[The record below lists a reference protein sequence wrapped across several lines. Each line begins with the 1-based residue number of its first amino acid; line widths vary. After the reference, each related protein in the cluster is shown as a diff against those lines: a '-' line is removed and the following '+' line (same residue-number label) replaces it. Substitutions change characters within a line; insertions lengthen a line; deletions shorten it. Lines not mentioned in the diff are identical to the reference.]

1 MKKSLADLMRKSHLN
16 LESGDTL
23 IEVKATLSTDK
34 EEQVIALPTAARP
47 DSIEATIESDTLEE
61 GATVDDAVRVIRST
75 GENGEDVVRAVIV
88 TRPIDGSLR
97 IRFTPSNGGVTM
109 EDGNDVQPFVLIAVP
124 TAPGEEPKN
133 PYPANAPTETP
144 APKVTNDPTV
154 SADRDNLK
162 NKIQDAA
169 NAIDPTNPAQVEQAT
184 QPADIT
190 EGVKGNV
197 VEPEKTEPVVETTP
211 TPTETTEE
219 PIKVTVI
226 KRVVEKVEKV
236 EDNVAAEQA
245 AVDAN
250 DGNTGE
256 QKAEAVAQETEL
268 QGDVE
273 AEPAADAAEGD
284 EANVDDAAAE
294 TNTDT
299 DADAG
304 DENATADEGAEGGDE
319 NTDDEDKD
327 ENDENEDLKQE
338 SYEIHQE
345 LEARG
350 VLDVPVVE
358 QRASVI
364 LGEGETEVTVIETEQ
379 PYIPG
384 TMVVRRIDGDKSVI
398 VRRTRYAER
407 FNADGQGEAIAIVD
421 PTLQGELK
429 MEFRPAEGP
438 MESFEI
444 RPEIKDEYIMESY
457 KQLDLALN
465 SDLNLEDGDKKPGR
479 IKQMLKTI
487 YEAVVKFFRGIV
499 ERLKKLFG
507 VNKKKIKE
515 EADKLTKEQRTTPVV
530 KLLPPPTSDSGNT
543 DTQSKVV
550 DIRWNKLDTY
560 LATDK
565 DALVKILDA
574 IDDADQIAKSIDKF
588 VKAMKDASIQN
599 GVELPRDVVHVKAFA
614 GIKAFG
620 NTASEAN
627 EAIKDWRDQLRDY
640 QNESENLPSDISAE
654 KLVANCETFM
664 DEKRLAKVS
673 ALAETAEKALRELNK
688 SGDTWM
694 GANIQDAVKDIR
706 ELLNFATT
714 ATTVYGFIAK
724 ELGDISIRVMV
735 AISAA
740 DNGDLKQEE
749 YQDVA
754 GENDPVVT
762 IETLEDDAGVR
773 AVAEADVVDDP
784 AVVEFVE
791 RAEEAQRN
799 LAIGRHA
806 VSAVEGI
813 LVAAREIGPDNFQG
827 NVEATEIAMEG
838 FMDTVKSAVN
848 RIGNW
853 IETNHRYYTAATA
866 PWDKLFAETQQALAK
881 ARRGNPA
888 AERIILKRFIRHLT
902 IGGEPIT
909 DVKKLIA
916 ALGEIKM
923 LGNMTRELIVA
934 IDRELSEV
942 RKSNQSET
950 SAGSVVGL
958 KRIPIQKWDKLMVAT
973 VQPWKDSDRKG
984 VGSKAYLGETHIV
997 KMSATYATTRNNP
1010 NEEAAKLM
1018 QWIYTG
1024 INRQFTVSDDLTS
1037 EELPVATIS
1046 ELEAVLRA
1054 AREAHE
1060 AWLIADNAMQTL
1072 RSIDKFLDDELNV
1085 ENDVNNVVNYGIV
1098 LGLEDWLF
1106 HPALTLWQQF
1116 NKPMQA
1122 VLFLIKAHC
1131 GAYK

>member
-16 LESGDTL
+16 LESGDTP

-75 GENGEDVVRAVIV
+75 DENGEDVVRAVIV

-154 SADRDNLK
+154 NADRDNLK

-169 NAIDPTNPAQVEQAT
+169 NAIDPTNPAQIEQAA
-184 QPADIT
+184 QPAETT

-197 VEPEKTEPVVETTP
+197 VEPEKAEPVAETAAAVAEVTP
-211 TPTETTEE
+211 ETKTTEE

-236 EDNVAAEQA
+236 EDTVADEQPV
-245 AVDAN
+245 VDAN

-268 QGDVE
+268 QGDVDVDNTDE
-273 AEPAADAAEGD
+273 TPTEDSTTEPATE
-284 EANVDDAAAE
+284 EA
-294 TNTDT
+294 TNTDG
-299 DADAG
+299 DADAT
-304 DENATADEGAEGGDE
+304 DTKTTEGDE
-319 NTDDEDKD
+319 NTEGDDDEDD
-327 ENDENEDLKQE
+327 ENEEDEDLKQE
-338 SYEIHQE
+338 SFEIHQE

-364 LGEGETEVTVIETEQ
+364 LGEGETDVTVIETEQ

-384 TMVVRRIDGDKSVI
+384 TMVVRRLDGDKSVI

-457 KQLDLALN
+457 KQLDVALN
-465 SDLNLEDGDKKPGR
+465 SDLNLEDGEKQPGR
-479 IKQMLKTI
+479 FKQILKSV
-487 YEAVVKFFRGIV
+487 YEAVAKFLKALV
-499 ERLKKLFG
+499 ARLKNLFG
-507 VNKKKIKE
+507 VNKKKIE
-515 EADKLTKEQRTTPVV
+515 EKANKLTKEQRTTPVT
-530 KLLPPPTSDSGNT
+530 KLLPPPSDT
-543 DTQSKVV
+543 KDVAKVDV
-550 DIRWNKLDTY
+550 EWNKLDTL
-560 LATDK
+560 LANDAKSVDK
-565 DALVKILDA
+565 IVNAVKDSKRIAEASRKFFDQLKDLKEGESPNA
-574 IDDADQIAKSIDKF
+574 DADMLTATT
-588 VKAMKDASIQN
+588 MP
-599 GVELPRDVVHVKAFA
+599 GVA
-614 GIKAFG
+614 AFG
-620 NTASEAN
+620 HTASAALDGIN
-627 EAIKDWRDQLRDY
+627 KFRDEL
-640 QNESENLPSDISAE
+640 SEMKQQGDKTPPNINADMLVEVSKKLFEDDLLKSVSNLQ
-654 KLVANCETFM
+654 
-664 DEKRLAKVS
+664 
-673 ALAETAEKALRELNK
+673 ETAEQLIRDIDK
-688 SGDTWM
+688 SGNDYDV
-694 GANIQDAVKDIR
+694 GYIVKR
-706 ELLNFATT
+706 TRTLMNFAKT
-714 ATTVYGFIAK
+714 ACVVYGFASK
-724 ELGDISIRVMV
+724 ELGEVTVRVLNAV
-735 AISAA
+735 AKT
-740 DNGDLKQEE
+740 GDLKQEE

-762 IETLEDDAGVR
+762 IETLEGDAGTRV
-773 AVAEADVVDDP
+773 VAEAEIVDDP

-902 IGGEPIT
+902 IGGEPVT

-934 IDRELSEV
+934 IDRELSDV

-997 KMSATYATTRNNP
+997 KVSATYATTRNNP

-1072 RSIDKFLDDELNV
+1072 RSIDKFLDSELNI
-1085 ENDVNNVVNYGIV
+1085 ENDVNNVINYGIV

>member
-16 LESGDTL
+16 LESGDTP

-364 LGEGETEVTVIETEQ
+364 LGEGETDVTVIETEQ

-384 TMVVRRIDGDKSVI
+384 TMVVRRLDGDKSVI

-457 KQLDLALN
+457 KQLDVALN
-465 SDLNLEDGDKKPGR
+465 SDLNLEDGEKQPGR
-479 IKQMLKTI
+479 FKQILKSV
-487 YEAVVKFFRGIV
+487 YEAVAKFLKALV
-499 ERLKKLFG
+499 ARLKNLFG
-507 VNKKKIKE
+507 VTKKKIE
-515 EADKLTKEQRTTPVV
+515 EKARKLTNKERTTPV
-530 KLLPPPTSDSGNT
+530 LNQLSPTEYA
-543 DTQSKVV
+543 SK
-550 DIRWNKLDTY
+550 INIEWNKLDTY
-560 LATDK
+560 LVTNKNAVTK
-565 DALVKILDA
+565 LVTT
-574 IDDADQIAKSIDKF
+574 IDRADGVAKAIDKF
-588 VKAMKDASIQN
+588 IKMTSNTSGTSD
-599 GVELPRDVVHVKAFA
+599 VEIPRDF
-614 GIKAFG
+614 ITSSF
-620 NTASEAN
+620 TAITDYGQTVSEACA
-627 EAIKDWRDQLRDY
+627 AIKDWRDTLRAY
-640 QNESENLPSDISAE
+640 KEENENFPHEITVE
-654 KLVANCETFM
+654 KLILACEACEDNRYLT
-664 DEKRLAKVS
+664 KVS
-673 ALAETAEKALRELNK
+673 TIADSAEKALRELNRR
-688 SGDTWM
+688 
-694 GANIQDAVKDIR
+694 ADIWVGENSQEIIAEMR
-706 ELLNFATT
+706 GMLEFVTT
-714 ATTVYGFIAK
+714 ATTIYGFVTQ
-724 ELGDISIRVMV
+724 ELGAVTIRVIN
-735 AISAA
+735 AITAA
-740 DNGDLKQEE
+740 KTGDLKQEE

-762 IETLEDDAGVR
+762 IETLEGDAGTRV
-773 AVAEADVVDDP
+773 VAEAEIVDDP

-934 IDRELSEV
+934 IDRELSDV

-997 KMSATYATTRNNP
+997 KVSATYATTRNNP

-1072 RSIDKFLDDELNV
+1072 RSIDKFLDSELNV

>member
-16 LESGDTL
+16 LESGDTP

-75 GENGEDVVRAVIV
+75 DENGEDVVRAVIV
-88 TRPIDGSLR
+88 TRPIDSSLR

-169 NAIDPTNPAQVEQAT
+169 NAIDPTNPAQIEQAA
-184 QPADIT
+184 QPAETT

-197 VEPEKTEPVVETTP
+197 VEPEKAEPVAETAAAAAEVTP
-211 TPTETTEE
+211 ETKTTEE

-236 EDNVAAEQA
+236 EDTVADEQPV
-245 AVDAN
+245 VDAN

-268 QGDVE
+268 QGDVDVDNTDE
-273 AEPAADAAEGD
+273 TPTEDSTTEPASE
-284 EANVDDAAAE
+284 EPAN
-294 TNTDT
+294 T

-304 DENATADEGAEGGDE
+304 ATDDTTTKGDE
-319 NTDDEDKD
+319 NTEGDDDEDD
-327 ENDENEDLKQE
+327 ENEEDEDLKQE
-338 SYEIHQE
+338 SFEIHQE

-364 LGEGETEVTVIETEQ
+364 LGEGEADVTVIETEQ

-384 TMVVRRIDGDKSVI
+384 TMVVRRLDGDKSVI

-457 KQLDLALN
+457 KQLDVALN
-465 SDLNLEDGDKKPGR
+465 SDLNLEDGEKQPGR
-479 IKQMLKTI
+479 FKQILKSV
-487 YEAVVKFFRGIV
+487 YEAVAKFLKALV
-499 ERLKKLFG
+499 ARLKNLFG
-507 VNKKKIKE
+507 VNKKKIE
-515 EADKLTKEQRTTPVV
+515 EKANKLTKEQRTTPVT
-530 KLLPPPTSDSGNT
+530 KLLPPPSDT
-543 DTQSKVV
+543 KDAAKVDV
-550 DIRWNKLDTY
+550 EWNKLDTL
-560 LATDK
+560 LANDAKSVDK
-565 DALVKILDA
+565 IVNAVKDSKRIAEASRKFFDQLKDLKEGESPNA
-574 IDDADQIAKSIDKF
+574 DADMLTATT
-588 VKAMKDASIQN
+588 MP
-599 GVELPRDVVHVKAFA
+599 GVA
-614 GIKAFG
+614 AFG
-620 NTASEAN
+620 HTASAALDGIN
-627 EAIKDWRDQLRDY
+627 KFRDEL
-640 QNESENLPSDISAE
+640 SEMKQQGDKTPPNINADMLVEVSK
-654 KLVANCETFM
+654 KLFE
-664 DEKRLAKVS
+664 DDLLKSVS
-673 ALAETAEKALRELNK
+673 ILQETAEQLIRDIDK
-688 SGDTWM
+688 SGNDYDV
-694 GANIQDAVKDIR
+694 GYIVKR
-706 ELLNFATT
+706 TRTLMNFAKT
-714 ATTVYGFIAK
+714 ACVVYGFASK
-724 ELGDISIRVMV
+724 ELGDVTVRILTAV
-735 AISAA
+735 AAA

-762 IETLEDDAGVR
+762 IETLEGDAGTRV
-773 AVAEADVVDDP
+773 VAEAEIVDDP

-838 FMDTVKSAVN
+838 FMDTVKNAVN

-902 IGGEPIT
+902 IGGEPVT

-934 IDRELSEV
+934 IDRELSDV

-997 KMSATYATTRNNP
+997 KVSATYATTRNNP

-1072 RSIDKFLDDELNV
+1072 RSIDKFLDSELNV

>member
-16 LESGDTL
+16 LESGDTP

-61 GATVDDAVRVIRST
+61 GTTVDDAVRVIRST
-75 GENGEDVVRAVIV
+75 DENGEDVVRAVIV
-88 TRPIDGSLR
+88 TRPVDGSLR

-169 NAIDPTNPAQVEQAT
+169 NAIDPTNPAQIEQAA
-184 QPADIT
+184 QPAETT

-197 VEPEKTEPVVETTP
+197 VEPEKAEPVAETATAVAEVTP
-211 TPTETTEE
+211 ETKTTEE

-236 EDNVAAEQA
+236 EDTVADEQPV
-245 AVDAN
+245 VDAN

-273 AEPAADAAEGD
+273 VDNADETSTEDSTTEPATEEATDTTATEGD
-284 EANVDDAAAE
+284 
-294 TNTDT
+294 
-299 DADAG
+299 
-304 DENATADEGAEGGDE
+304 
-319 NTDDEDKD
+319 DDEDD
-327 ENDENEDLKQE
+327 ENEEDEDLKQE
-338 SYEIHQE
+338 SFEIHQE

-364 LGEGETEVTVIETEQ
+364 LGEGEADVTVIETEQ

-384 TMVVRRIDGDKSVI
+384 TMVVRRLDGDKSVI

-457 KQLDLALN
+457 KQLDVALN
-465 SDLNLEDGDKKPGR
+465 SDLNLEDGEKQPGR
-479 IKQMLKTI
+479 FKQILKSV
-487 YEAVVKFFRGIV
+487 YEAVAKFLKALV
-499 ERLKKLFG
+499 ARLKNLFG
-507 VNKKKIKE
+507 VNKKKIE
-515 EADKLTKEQRTTPVV
+515 EKVNKLTKEQRTTPVT
-530 KLLPPPTSDSGNT
+530 KLLPPPSDT
-543 DTQSKVV
+543 KDAAKVDV
-550 DIRWNKLDTY
+550 EWNKLDTL
-560 LATDK
+560 LANDAKSVDK
-565 DALVKILDA
+565 IVNAVKDSKRIAEASRKFFDQLKDLKEGESPNA
-574 IDDADQIAKSIDKF
+574 DADMLTATT
-588 VKAMKDASIQN
+588 MP
-599 GVELPRDVVHVKAFA
+599 GVA
-614 GIKAFG
+614 AFG
-620 NTASEAN
+620 HTASAALDGIN
-627 EAIKDWRDQLRDY
+627 KFRDEL
-640 QNESENLPSDISAE
+640 SEMKQQGDKTPPNINADMLVEVSKKLFEDDLLKSVSNLQ
-654 KLVANCETFM
+654 
-664 DEKRLAKVS
+664 
-673 ALAETAEKALRELNK
+673 ETAEQLIRDIDK
-688 SGDTWM
+688 SGNDYDV
-694 GANIQDAVKDIR
+694 GYIVKR
-706 ELLNFATT
+706 TRTLMNFAKT
-714 ATTVYGFIAK
+714 ACVVYGFASK
-724 ELGDISIRVMV
+724 ELGDVTVRILTAV
-735 AISAA
+735 AAA

-762 IETLEDDAGVR
+762 IETLEGDAGTRV
-773 AVAEADVVDDP
+773 VAEAEIVDDP

-902 IGGEPIT
+902 IGGEPVT

-934 IDRELSEV
+934 IDRELSDV

-997 KMSATYATTRNNP
+997 KVSATYATTRNNP

-1072 RSIDKFLDDELNV
+1072 RSIDKFLDSELNV

>member
-16 LESGDTL
+16 LESGDTP

-75 GENGEDVVRAVIV
+75 DENGEDVVRAVIV

-154 SADRDNLK
+154 NADRDNLK

-169 NAIDPTNPAQVEQAT
+169 NAIDPTNPAQIEQAA
-184 QPADIT
+184 QPAETT

-197 VEPEKTEPVVETTP
+197 VEPEKAEPVAETATAAAEVTP
-211 TPTETTEE
+211 ETKTTEE

-236 EDNVAAEQA
+236 EDTVADEQPV
-245 AVDAN
+245 VDAN

-273 AEPAADAAEGD
+273 VDNADETSTEDSTTEPASE
-284 EANVDDAAAE
+284 EPAN
-294 TNTDT
+294 T

-304 DENATADEGAEGGDE
+304 ATDDTTTKGDE
-319 NTDDEDKD
+319 NTEGDDDEDD
-327 ENDENEDLKQE
+327 ENEEDEDLKQE
-338 SYEIHQE
+338 SFEIHQE

-364 LGEGETEVTVIETEQ
+364 LGEGETDVTVIETEQ

-384 TMVVRRIDGDKSVI
+384 TMVVRRLDGDKSVI

-457 KQLDLALN
+457 KQLDIALN
-465 SDLNLEDGDKKPGR
+465 SDLNLEDGEKQPGR
-479 IKQMLKTI
+479 FKQILKSV
-487 YEAVVKFFRGIV
+487 YEAVAKFLKALV
-499 ERLKKLFG
+499 ARLKNLFG
-507 VNKKKIKE
+507 VNKKKIE
-515 EADKLTKEQRTTPVV
+515 EKANKLTKEQRTTPVT
-530 KLLPPPTSDSGNT
+530 KLLPPPSDT
-543 DTQSKVV
+543 KDAAKVDV
-550 DIRWNKLDTY
+550 EWNKLDTL
-560 LATDK
+560 LANDAKSVDK
-565 DALVKILDA
+565 IVNAVKDSKRIAEASRKFFDQLKDLKEGESPNA
-574 IDDADQIAKSIDKF
+574 DADMLTATT
-588 VKAMKDASIQN
+588 MP
-599 GVELPRDVVHVKAFA
+599 GVA
-614 GIKAFG
+614 AFG
-620 NTASEAN
+620 HTASAALDGIN
-627 EAIKDWRDQLRDY
+627 KFRDEL
-640 QNESENLPSDISAE
+640 SEMKQQGDKTPPNINADMLVEVSK
-654 KLVANCETFM
+654 KLFE
-664 DEKRLAKVS
+664 DDLLKSVS
-673 ALAETAEKALRELNK
+673 ILQETAEQLIRDIDK
-688 SGDTWM
+688 SGNDYDV
-694 GANIQDAVKDIR
+694 GYIVKR
-706 ELLNFATT
+706 TRTLMNFAKT
-714 ATTVYGFIAK
+714 ACVVYGFASK
-724 ELGDISIRVMV
+724 ELGDVTVRILTAV
-735 AISAA
+735 AMA

-762 IETLEDDAGVR
+762 IETLEGDAGTRV
-773 AVAEADVVDDP
+773 VAEAEIVDDP

-813 LVAAREIGPDNFQG
+813 LVAAREIGPDNFRG

-838 FMDTVKSAVN
+838 FMDTVKNAVN

-902 IGGEPIT
+902 IGGEPVT

-973 VQPWKDSDRKG
+973 VQPWKNSDRKG

-997 KMSATYATTRNNP
+997 KVSATYATTRNNP

-1072 RSIDKFLDDELNV
+1072 RSIDKFLDSEFNI
-1085 ENDVNNVVNYGIV
+1085 ENDVNNIVNYGIV

>member
-16 LESGDTL
+16 LESGDTP

-75 GENGEDVVRAVIV
+75 DENGEDVVRAVIV

-154 SADRDNLK
+154 NADRDNLK

-169 NAIDPTNPAQVEQAT
+169 NTIDPTNPAQIEQAA
-184 QPADIT
+184 QPAETT

-197 VEPEKTEPVVETTP
+197 VEPEKAEPVAETAAATAEVTP
-211 TPTETTEE
+211 ETKTTEE

-236 EDNVAAEQA
+236 EDTVADEQPV
-245 AVDAN
+245 VDAN

-268 QGDVE
+268 QGDVDVDNADE
-273 AEPAADAAEGD
+273 TSAEEP
-284 EANVDDAAAE
+284 
-294 TNTDT
+294 TNT
-299 DADAG
+299 DADAT
-304 DENATADEGAEGGDE
+304 ATDTTATEGNE
-319 NTDDEDKD
+319 NTKGDDDEDD
-327 ENDENEDLKQE
+327 ENEEDEDLKQE
-338 SYEIHQE
+338 SFEIRQE

-364 LGEGETEVTVIETEQ
+364 LGEGEADVTVIETEQ

-384 TMVVRRIDGDKSVI
+384 TMVVRRLDGDKSVI

-457 KQLDLALN
+457 KQLDVALN
-465 SDLNLEDGDKKPGR
+465 SDLNLEDGEKQPGR
-479 IKQMLKTI
+479 FKQILKSV
-487 YEAVVKFFRGIV
+487 YEAVAKFLKAIV
-499 ERLKKLFG
+499 ARLRKLFG
-507 VNKKKIKE
+507 VSKKKIDEK
-515 EADKLTKEQRTTPVV
+515 ADKLSKEQRTTPVM
-530 KLLPPPTSDSGNT
+530 KLLPPPSDT
-543 DTQSKVV
+543 KKVDV
-550 DIRWNKLDTY
+550 EWNKLDTL
-560 LATDK
+560 LANDAKSVDK
-565 DALVKILDA
+565 IVNAVKDSKRIADASKKYFDELKNSKEGEQVQHPGEMKAALGMAGVKA
-574 IDDADQIAKSIDKF
+574 FGYSIDDALNGIREFRDELST
-588 VKAMKDASIQN
+588 MKQQDDAVPSNVSVEMLIDASTKLFD
-599 GVELPRDVVHVKAFA
+599 EDLLKAA
-614 GIKAFG
+614 
-620 NTASEAN
+620 T
-627 EAIKDWRDQLRDY
+627 QL
-640 QNESENLPSDISAE
+640 Q
-654 KLVANCETFM
+654 
-664 DEKRLAKVS
+664 
-673 ALAETAEKALRELNK
+673 ETAEQLLRDLDKVENE
-688 SGDTWM
+688 SGVRYT
-694 GANIQDAVKDIR
+694 IQR
-706 ELLNFATT
+706 TRTLMNFATT
-714 ATTVYGFIAK
+714 ACTVYGFTAK
-724 ELGDISIRVMV
+724 ELGDVTVRILTAV
-735 AISAA
+735 AAA

-762 IETLEDDAGVR
+762 IETLEGDAGTR
-773 AVAEADVVDDP
+773 AVAEAEIVDDP

-881 ARRGNPA
+881 ARLGNPA

-902 IGGEPIT
+902 IGGEPVT

-1037 EELPVATIS
+1037 EELPVASTS
-1046 ELEAVLRA
+1046 ELEALLRA

-1060 AWLIADNAMQTL
+1060 AWLIADNAMQAL
-1072 RSIDKFLDDELNV
+1072 RSIDKFLDSELNV

>member
-16 LESGDTL
+16 LESGDTP

-61 GATVDDAVRVIRST
+61 GTTVDDAVRVIHST
-75 GENGEDVVRAVIV
+75 DENGEDVVRAVVV

-97 IRFTPSNGGVTM
+97 IRFTPSTGSVTM

-184 QPADIT
+184 QPADTT

-245 AVDAN
+245 VVDAN

-273 AEPAADAAEGD
+273 AEPAADAAEGGD

-294 TNTDT
+294 TNTD
-299 DADAG
+299 ADAG
-304 DENATADEGAEGGDE
+304 TENAAADEGAEGGDE
-319 NTDDEDKD
+319 NTDDEGDED
-327 ENDENEDLKQE
+327 ENDEDEDLKQE

-429 MEFRPAEGP
+429 MEFRPAKGP

-479 IKQMLKTI
+479 FKQILKSV
-487 YEAVVKFFRGIV
+487 YEAVVKFLKAIV
-499 ERLKKLFG
+499 ARLRKLFG
-507 VNKKKIKE
+507 TNKKKIE
-515 EADKLTKEQRTTPVV
+515 EKASKLTKEQRTTPVV
-530 KLLPPPTSDSGNT
+530 KLLPPPSDTNNANNGKT
-543 DTQSKVV
+543 IGVA
-550 DIRWNKLDTY
+550 WNKLDTL
-560 LATDK
+560 LANDSKSVDK
-565 DALVKILDA
+565 IV
-574 IDDADQIAKSIDKF
+574 
-588 VKAMKDASIQN
+588 N
-599 GVELPRDVVHVKAFA
+599 
-614 GIKAFG
+614 
-620 NTASEAN
+620 
-627 EAIKDWRDQLRDY
+627 
-640 QNESENLPSDISAE
+640 
-654 KLVANCETFM
+654 
-664 DEKRLAKVS
+664 
-673 ALAETAEKALRELNK
+673 
-688 SGDTWM
+688 
-694 GANIQDAVKDIR
+694 AVKDSKRIADASRKFFDQLKNLKEGEQPTADEDMLKATAMSGVAAFGHSAEAALEGIR
-706 ELLNFATT
+706 KFRDELSEMKQQDDTVQSNVSTDMLVDVSNKLFDESLLNAVEDLQQTAEQLIRDIDKSDSDFGVGYIVKRTRILMNFATT
-714 ATTVYGFIAK
+714 ACTVYGFAAK
-724 ELGDISIRVMV
+724 ELGDVVIRVMN
-735 AISAA
+735 AIAA
-740 DNGDLKQEE
+740 AENGDLKQEE

-853 IETNHRYYTAATA
+853 IENNHRYYTAATA

-881 ARRGNPA
+881 AKRGNPA

-902 IGGEPIT
+902 IGGQPVT

-923 LGNMTRELIVA
+923 LGNMARELIVA

-942 RKSNQSET
+942 RKSNQAET

-958 KRIPIQKWDKLMVAT
+958 KRVPIQKWDKLMIAT

-984 VGSKAYLGETHIV
+984 AGSKAYLGETHIV
-997 KMSATYATTRNNP
+997 KVSATYATTRNNP

-1024 INRQFTVSDDLTS
+1024 INRSFTVSDDLIS
-1037 EELPVATIS
+1037 EELPVASTS
-1046 ELEAVLRA
+1046 ELEALLRA

-1072 RSIDKFLDDELNV
+1072 RSIDKFLDSELNV
-1085 ENDVNNVVNYGIV
+1085 ENDINNIVNYGIV

-1106 HPALTLWQQF
+1106 HPVLTLWQQF

>member
-16 LESGDTL
+16 LESGDTP

-75 GENGEDVVRAVIV
+75 DENGEDVVRAVIV

-144 APKVTNDPTV
+144 APKVTNDPTI

-169 NAIDPTNPAQVEQAT
+169 NAIDPTNPAQIEQAA
-184 QPADIT
+184 QPAET
-190 EGVKGNV
+190 TQGVKGNV
-197 VEPEKTEPVVETTP
+197 VEPEKEEPAAETTAAAADV
-211 TPTETTEE
+211 TPETKTTEE

-236 EDNVAAEQA
+236 EDTVADEQPV
-245 AVDAN
+245 VDAN

-268 QGDVE
+268 QGDVAADNAGE
-273 AEPAADAAEGD
+273 TPAEDSTTEPASE
-284 EANVDDAAAE
+284 EP
-294 TNTDT
+294 TNTDAT
-299 DADAG
+299 TTEG
-304 DENATADEGAEGGDE
+304 NENTEGGDDE
-319 NTDDEDKD
+319 DDENEED
-327 ENDENEDLKQE
+327 EDLKQE
-338 SYEIHQE
+338 SFEIRQE

-358 QRASVI
+358 QQASVI
-364 LGEGETEVTVIETEQ
+364 LGEGETGVTVIETEQ

-384 TMVVRRIDGDKSVI
+384 TMVVRRFEGDKSVI

-457 KQLDLALN
+457 KQLDIALN
-465 SDLNLEDGDKKPGR
+465 SDLNLEDGEKQPGR
-479 IKQMLKTI
+479 FKQILKSV
-487 YEAVVKFFRGIV
+487 YEAVVKFLKALV
-499 ERLKKLFG
+499 ARLRKLFG
-507 VNKKKIKE
+507 VSKKKIDEK
-515 EADKLTKEQRTTPVV
+515 AGKLTKEQRTTPVM
-530 KLLPPPTSDSGNT
+530 KLLPPPSNT
-543 DTQSKVV
+543 ADAKKVDV
-550 DIRWNKLDTY
+550 EWNKLDTL
-560 LATDK
+560 LANDAKSVDK
-565 DALVKILDA
+565 IVNAVKDSKRIADASRKFFDQLKDLKEGESPNADSDMLSATTMSGVAAFGHNADAALDGIRKFRDELSA
-574 IDDADQIAKSIDKF
+574 MKQQDDAVPSNVSVEMLIS
-588 VKAMKDASIQN
+588 ASTK
-599 GVELPRDVVHVKAFA
+599 LFD
-614 GIKAFG
+614 
-620 NTASEAN
+620 
-627 EAIKDWRDQLRDY
+627 
-640 QNESENLPSDISAE
+640 ENLLKAATQ
-654 KLVANCETFM
+654 LQ
-664 DEKRLAKVS
+664 
-673 ALAETAEKALRELNK
+673 ETAEQLIRDIDK
-688 SGDTWM
+688 SGSDY
-694 GANIQDAVKDIR
+694 GVGYIVKR
-706 ELLNFATT
+706 TRTLMNFATT
-714 ATTVYGFIAK
+714 ACTVYGFAAK
-724 ELGDISIRVMV
+724 ELGDVTVRILTAV
-735 AISAA
+735 AAA

-762 IETLEDDAGVR
+762 IETLEGDAGAR
-773 AVAEADVVDDP
+773 AVAEAEIVDDP

-813 LVAAREIGPDNFQG
+813 LVAAREIGPDNFRG

-838 FMDTVKSAVN
+838 FMDTVKNAVN

-881 ARRGNPA
+881 ARHGNPA

-902 IGGEPIT
+902 IGGEPVT

-923 LGNMTRELIVA
+923 LGNMARELIVA

-942 RKSNQSET
+942 RKSNQSDT
-950 SAGSVVGL
+950 STGSVVGL

-997 KMSATYATTRNNP
+997 KVSATYATTRNNP

-1024 INRQFTVSDDLTS
+1024 INRSFTVSDDLTS
-1037 EELPVATIS
+1037 EELPVASVS
-1046 ELEAVLRA
+1046 ELDALLRA

-1072 RSIDKFLDDELNV
+1072 RSIDKFLDSELNV

>member
-16 LESGDTL
+16 LESGDTP

-75 GENGEDVVRAVIV
+75 DENGEDVVRAVIV

-154 SADRDNLK
+154 NADRDNLK

-169 NAIDPTNPAQVEQAT
+169 NAIDPTNPAQIEQAA
-184 QPADIT
+184 QPAETT

-197 VEPEKTEPVVETTP
+197 VEPEKAEPVAETVAATAEVTP
-211 TPTETTEE
+211 ETKTTEE

-236 EDNVAAEQA
+236 EDTVADEQPV
-245 AVDAN
+245 VDAN

-268 QGDVE
+268 QGDVDVDNADE
-273 AEPAADAAEGD
+273 TPAEEP
-284 EANVDDAAAE
+284 
-294 TNTDT
+294 TNT
-299 DADAG
+299 DADAAATDTTTTEG
-304 DENATADEGAEGGDE
+304 NENTEGGDDE
-319 NTDDEDKD
+319 DDENEED
-327 ENDENEDLKQE
+327 EDLKQE
-338 SYEIHQE
+338 SFEIHQE

-364 LGEGETEVTVIETEQ
+364 LGEGEVDVTVIETEQ

-384 TMVVRRIDGDKSVI
+384 TMVVRRLEGDKSVI

-457 KQLDLALN
+457 KQLDVVLN
-465 SDLNLEDGDKKPGR
+465 SDLNLEDGEKQPGR
-479 IKQMLKTI
+479 FKQILKSV
-487 YEAVVKFFRGIV
+487 YEAVAKFLKALV
-499 ERLKKLFG
+499 ARLKNLFG
-507 VNKKKIKE
+507 VNKKKIE
-515 EADKLTKEQRTTPVV
+515 EKANKLTKEQRTTPVT
-530 KLLPPPTSDSGNT
+530 KLLPPPSDT
-543 DTQSKVV
+543 KDATKVDV
-550 DIRWNKLDTY
+550 EWNKLDTL
-560 LATDK
+560 LAND
-565 DALVKILDA
+565 
-574 IDDADQIAKSIDKF
+574 AKSVDKIVNA
-588 VKAMKDASIQN
+588 VKDSKRIAEASRKFFDQLKDLKEGESPNADTDMLTATTMP
-599 GVELPRDVVHVKAFA
+599 GVA
-614 GIKAFG
+614 AFG
-620 NTASEAN
+620 HTASAALDGISKFRDELSEMKQQGDKTPPNINADMLVEAS
-627 EAIKDWRDQLRDY
+627 K
-640 QNESENLPSDISAE
+640 
-654 KLVANCETFM
+654 KLFE
-664 DEKRLAKVS
+664 DDLLKSVS
-673 ALAETAEKALRELNK
+673 ILQETAEQLIRDIDN
-688 SGDTWM
+688 SGSDY
-694 GANIQDAVKDIR
+694 GVGYIVKRTRI
-706 ELLNFATT
+706 LMNFAKT
-714 ATTVYGFIAK
+714 ACTVYGFAAK
-724 ELGDISIRVMV
+724 ELGDVTVRVLNAV
-735 AISAA
+735 AKT
-740 DNGDLKQEE
+740 GDLKQEE
-749 YQDVA
+749 YQDVT

-762 IETLEDDAGVR
+762 IETLEGDAGTR
-773 AVAEADVVDDP
+773 AVAEAEIVDDP

-902 IGGEPIT
+902 IGGEPVT

-973 VQPWKDSDRKG
+973 VQPWKDNDRKG

-997 KMSATYATTRNNP
+997 KVSATYATTRNNP

-1046 ELEAVLRA
+1046 ELEALLRA

-1072 RSIDKFLDDELNV
+1072 RSIDKFLDSELNV

>member
-16 LESGDTL
+16 LESGDTP

-61 GATVDDAVRVIRST
+61 GTTVDDAVRVIRST
-75 GENGEDVVRAVIV
+75 DENGEDVVRAVIV

-144 APKVTNDPTV
+144 APKVTNDPTI

-169 NAIDPTNPAQVEQAT
+169 NAIDPTNPAQIEQAA
-184 QPADIT
+184 QPAETT

-197 VEPEKTEPVVETTP
+197 VEPEKEEPAAETTAAAADV
-211 TPTETTEE
+211 TPETKTTEE

-236 EDNVAAEQA
+236 EDTVADEQPV
-245 AVDAN
+245 VDAN

-268 QGDVE
+268 QGDVAADNAGE
-273 AEPAADAAEGD
+273 TPAEDSTTEPASE
-284 EANVDDAAAE
+284 EP

-299 DADAG
+299 TTTEG
-304 DENATADEGAEGGDE
+304 NENTEGGDDE
-319 NTDDEDKD
+319 DDENEED
-327 ENDENEDLKQE
+327 EDLKQE
-338 SYEIHQE
+338 SFEIRQE

-358 QRASVI
+358 QQASVI
-364 LGEGETEVTVIETEQ
+364 LGEGETGVTVIETEQ

-384 TMVVRRIDGDKSVI
+384 TMVVRRFEGDKSVI

-457 KQLDLALN
+457 KQLDIALN
-465 SDLNLEDGDKKPGR
+465 SDLNLEDGEKQPGR
-479 IKQMLKTI
+479 FKQILKSV
-487 YEAVVKFFRGIV
+487 YEAVVKFLKALV
-499 ERLKKLFG
+499 ARLRKLFG
-507 VNKKKIKE
+507 VSKKKIDEK
-515 EADKLTKEQRTTPVV
+515 AGKLTKEQRTTPVM
-530 KLLPPPTSDSGNT
+530 KLLPPPSDT
-543 DTQSKVV
+543 KKVDV
-550 DIRWNKLDTY
+550 EWNKLDTL
-560 LATDK
+560 LANDAKSVDK
-565 DALVKILDA
+565 IVNAVEDSKRIADASKKYFDELKNSKEGEQVQHPGEMKAALGMAGVKA
-574 IDDADQIAKSIDKF
+574 FGYSIDDALNGIREFRDELS
-588 VKAMKDASIQN
+588 VMKQQDDVVPSNISVEMLIDASTKLFD
-599 GVELPRDVVHVKAFA
+599 EDLLKAV
-614 GIKAFG
+614 
-620 NTASEAN
+620 T
-627 EAIKDWRDQLRDY
+627 QLH
-640 QNESENLPSDISAE
+640 
-654 KLVANCETFM
+654 
-664 DEKRLAKVS
+664 
-673 ALAETAEKALRELNK
+673 ETAEQLLRDLDKVENE
-688 SGDTWM
+688 SGARYITQRTRTLM
-694 GANIQDAVKDIR
+694 
-706 ELLNFATT
+706 NFATT
-714 ATTVYGFIAK
+714 ACTVYGFAAK
-724 ELGDISIRVMV
+724 ELGDVTVRILTAV
-735 AISAA
+735 AAA

-762 IETLEDDAGVR
+762 IETLEGDAGTR
-773 AVAEADVVDDP
+773 AVAEAEIVDDP

-813 LVAAREIGPDNFQG
+813 LVAAREIGPDNFRG

-838 FMDTVKSAVN
+838 FMDTVKNAVN

-881 ARRGNPA
+881 ARHGNPA

-902 IGGEPIT
+902 IGGEPVT

-923 LGNMTRELIVA
+923 LGNMARELIVA

-942 RKSNQSET
+942 RKSNQSDT
-950 SAGSVVGL
+950 STGSVVGL

-997 KMSATYATTRNNP
+997 KVSATYATTRNNP

-1024 INRQFTVSDDLTS
+1024 INRSFTVSDDLTS
-1037 EELPVATIS
+1037 EELPVASVS
-1046 ELEAVLRA
+1046 ELDTLLRA

-1072 RSIDKFLDDELNV
+1072 RSIDKFLDSELNV

>member
-16 LESGDTL
+16 LESGDTP

-75 GENGEDVVRAVIV
+75 DENGEDVVRAVIV

-154 SADRDNLK
+154 NADRDNLK

-169 NAIDPTNPAQVEQAT
+169 NAIDPTNPAQIEQAA
-184 QPADIT
+184 QPAETT

-197 VEPEKTEPVVETTP
+197 VEPEKAEPVTETAAAVADVTP
-211 TPTETTEE
+211 ETKTTEE

-236 EDNVAAEQA
+236 EDTVADEQPV
-245 AVDAN
+245 VDAN

-268 QGDVE
+268 QGDVDVDNTDE
-273 AEPAADAAEGD
+273 TSTEDSTTEPAAE
-284 EANVDDAAAE
+284 EA
-294 TNTDT
+294 TNT
-299 DADAG
+299 DADADAIDTTATEG
-304 DENATADEGAEGGDE
+304 D
-319 NTDDEDKD
+319 DDEDD
-327 ENDENEDLKQE
+327 ENEEDEDLKQE
-338 SYEIHQE
+338 SFEIHQE

-364 LGEGETEVTVIETEQ
+364 LGEGETDVTVIETEQ

-384 TMVVRRIDGDKSVI
+384 TMVVRRLDGDKSVI

-457 KQLDLALN
+457 KQLDIALN
-465 SDLNLEDGDKKPGR
+465 SDLNLEDGEKQPGR
-479 IKQMLKTI
+479 FKQILKSV
-487 YEAVVKFFRGIV
+487 YEAVAKFLKALV
-499 ERLKKLFG
+499 ARLKNLFG
-507 VNKKKIKE
+507 VNKKKIE
-515 EADKLTKEQRTTPVV
+515 EKANKLTKEQRTTPVM
-530 KLLPPPTSDSGNT
+530 KLLPPPSDNKDAT
-543 DTQSKVV
+543 KVDV
-550 DIRWNKLDTY
+550 EWNKLDT
-560 LATDK
+560 LLTNDAKSVDK
-565 DALVKILDA
+565 IVNAVKDSKRIAEASRKFFDQLKDLKEGESPNA
-574 IDDADQIAKSIDKF
+574 DADMLTATT
-588 VKAMKDASIQN
+588 MP
-599 GVELPRDVVHVKAFA
+599 GVA
-614 GIKAFG
+614 AFG
-620 NTASEAN
+620 HTASAALDGINKFRDELSEMKQQGDKTPPNINADMLVEAS
-627 EAIKDWRDQLRDY
+627 K
-640 QNESENLPSDISAE
+640 
-654 KLVANCETFM
+654 KLLE
-664 DEKRLAKVS
+664 DDLLKSVS
-673 ALAETAEKALRELNK
+673 ILQETAEQLIRDIDK
-688 SGDTWM
+688 SGDDYDV
-694 GANIQDAVKDIR
+694 GYVVKR
-706 ELLNFATT
+706 TRTLMNFAKT
-714 ATTVYGFIAK
+714 ACTVYGFAAK
-724 ELGDISIRVMV
+724 ELGDVTVRILTAV
-735 AISAA
+735 AAA

-762 IETLEDDAGVR
+762 IETLEGDAGTRV
-773 AVAEADVVDDP
+773 VAEAEIVDDP

-902 IGGEPIT
+902 IGGEPVT

-934 IDRELSEV
+934 IDRELSDV

-997 KMSATYATTRNNP
+997 KVSATYATTRNNP

-1072 RSIDKFLDDELNV
+1072 RSIDKFLDSELNV

>member
-16 LESGDTL
+16 LESGDTP

-61 GATVDDAVRVIRST
+61 GTTVDDAVRVIRST
-75 GENGEDVVRAVIV
+75 DENGEDVVRAVIV
-88 TRPIDGSLR
+88 TRPVDGSLR

-154 SADRDNLK
+154 NADRDNLK

-169 NAIDPTNPAQVEQAT
+169 NAIDPTNPAQIEQAA
-184 QPADIT
+184 QPAETT

-197 VEPEKTEPVVETTP
+197 VEPEKAEPVAETAAAVAEVTP
-211 TPTETTEE
+211 ETKTTEE

-236 EDNVAAEQA
+236 EDTVADEQPV
-245 AVDAN
+245 VDAN

-273 AEPAADAAEGD
+273 VDNADETSTEDSTTEPAAEEATDTTATEGD
-284 EANVDDAAAE
+284 
-294 TNTDT
+294 
-299 DADAG
+299 
-304 DENATADEGAEGGDE
+304 
-319 NTDDEDKD
+319 DDEDD
-327 ENDENEDLKQE
+327 ENEEDEDLKQE
-338 SYEIHQE
+338 SFEIHQE

-364 LGEGETEVTVIETEQ
+364 LGEGEADVTVIETEQ

-384 TMVVRRIDGDKSVI
+384 TMVVRRLDGDKSVI

-457 KQLDLALN
+457 KQLDVALN
-465 SDLNLEDGDKKPGR
+465 SDLNLEDGEKQPGR
-479 IKQMLKTI
+479 FKQILKSV
-487 YEAVVKFFRGIV
+487 YEAVAKFLKALV
-499 ERLKKLFG
+499 ARLKNLFG
-507 VNKKKIKE
+507 VNKKKIE
-515 EADKLTKEQRTTPVV
+515 EKANKLTKEQRTVPVM
-530 KLLPPPTSDSGNT
+530 KLLPPPSDT
-543 DTQSKVV
+543 KKVDV
-550 DIRWNKLDTY
+550 EWNKLDTL
-560 LATDK
+560 LANDSKSVDK
-565 DALVKILDA
+565 IVNAVKDSKRIADASKKYFDELKNSKEGEQVQHPAEMKAALGMAGVKA
-574 IDDADQIAKSIDKF
+574 FGYSIDDALNGIREFRDELS
-588 VKAMKDASIQN
+588 AMKQQDDAVPSN
-599 GVELPRDVVHVKAFA
+599 VSVEMLIGAATKLFDEDLLKAV
-614 GIKAFG
+614 
-620 NTASEAN
+620 T
-627 EAIKDWRDQLRDY
+627 QL
-640 QNESENLPSDISAE
+640 Q
-654 KLVANCETFM
+654 
-664 DEKRLAKVS
+664 
-673 ALAETAEKALRELNK
+673 ETAEQLLRDLDKVENE
-688 SGDTWM
+688 SGARYITQRTRTLM
-694 GANIQDAVKDIR
+694 
-706 ELLNFATT
+706 NFATT
-714 ATTVYGFIAK
+714 ACTVYGFAAK
-724 ELGDISIRVMV
+724 ELGDVTVRILTAV
-735 AISAA
+735 AAA

-762 IETLEDDAGVR
+762 IETLEGDAGTRV
-773 AVAEADVVDDP
+773 VAEAEIVDDP

-902 IGGEPIT
+902 IGGEPVT

-934 IDRELSEV
+934 IDRELSDV

-997 KMSATYATTRNNP
+997 KVSATYATTRNNP

-1072 RSIDKFLDDELNV
+1072 RSIDKFLDSELNI
-1085 ENDVNNVVNYGIV
+1085 ENDVNNVINYGIV

>member
-16 LESGDTL
+16 LESGDTP

-61 GATVDDAVRVIRST
+61 GTTVDDAVRVIRST
-75 GENGEDVVRAVIV
+75 DENGEDVVRAVIV

-144 APKVTNDPTV
+144 APKVTNDPTI

-169 NAIDPTNPAQVEQAT
+169 NAIDPTNPAQIEQAA
-184 QPADIT
+184 QPAEPT
-190 EGVKGNV
+190 QGVKGNV
-197 VEPEKTEPVVETTP
+197 VEPEKEEPAAETTAAAADV
-211 TPTETTEE
+211 TPETKTTEE

-236 EDNVAAEQA
+236 EDTVADEQPV
-245 AVDAN
+245 VDAN

-268 QGDVE
+268 QGDVAADNAGE
-273 AEPAADAAEGD
+273 TPAEDSTTEPASE
-284 EANVDDAAAE
+284 EP
-294 TNTDT
+294 TNTDAT
-299 DADAG
+299 TTEG
-304 DENATADEGAEGGDE
+304 NENTEGGDDE
-319 NTDDEDKD
+319 DDENEED
-327 ENDENEDLKQE
+327 EDLKQE
-338 SYEIHQE
+338 SFEIRQE

-358 QRASVI
+358 QQASVI
-364 LGEGETEVTVIETEQ
+364 LGEGETGVTVIETEQ

-384 TMVVRRIDGDKSVI
+384 TMVVRRFEGDKSVI

-457 KQLDLALN
+457 KQLDIALN
-465 SDLNLEDGDKKPGR
+465 SDLNLEDGEKQPGR
-479 IKQMLKTI
+479 FKQILKSV
-487 YEAVVKFFRGIV
+487 YEAVVKFLKALV
-499 ERLKKLFG
+499 ARLRKLFG
-507 VNKKKIKE
+507 VSKKKIDEK
-515 EADKLTKEQRTTPVV
+515 AGKLTKEQRTTPVM
-530 KLLPPPTSDSGNT
+530 KLLPPPSNT
-543 DTQSKVV
+543 ADAKKVDV
-550 DIRWNKLDTY
+550 EWNKLDTL
-560 LATDK
+560 LANDAKSVDK
-565 DALVKILDA
+565 IVNAVKDSKRIADASRKFFDQLKDLKEGESPNADSDMLSATTMPGVAAFGHNADAALDGIRKFRDELSA
-574 IDDADQIAKSIDKF
+574 MKQQDDAVPSNVSVEMLIS
-588 VKAMKDASIQN
+588 ASTK
-599 GVELPRDVVHVKAFA
+599 LFD
-614 GIKAFG
+614 
-620 NTASEAN
+620 
-627 EAIKDWRDQLRDY
+627 
-640 QNESENLPSDISAE
+640 ENLLKAATQ
-654 KLVANCETFM
+654 LQ
-664 DEKRLAKVS
+664 
-673 ALAETAEKALRELNK
+673 ETAEQLIRDIDK
-688 SGDTWM
+688 SGSDY
-694 GANIQDAVKDIR
+694 GVGYIVKR
-706 ELLNFATT
+706 TRTLMNFATT
-714 ATTVYGFIAK
+714 ACTVYGFAAK
-724 ELGDISIRVMV
+724 ELGDVTVRILTAV
-735 AISAA
+735 AAA
-740 DNGDLKQEE
+740 DSGDLKQEE

-762 IETLEDDAGVR
+762 IETLEGDAGTR
-773 AVAEADVVDDP
+773 AVAEAEIVDDP

-813 LVAAREIGPDNFQG
+813 LVAAREIGPDNFRG

-838 FMDTVKSAVN
+838 FMDTVKNAVN

-881 ARRGNPA
+881 ARHGNPA

-902 IGGEPIT
+902 IGGEPVT

-923 LGNMTRELIVA
+923 LGNMARELIVA

-942 RKSNQSET
+942 RKSNQSDT
-950 SAGSVVGL
+950 STGSVVGL

-997 KMSATYATTRNNP
+997 KVSATYATTRNNP

-1024 INRQFTVSDDLTS
+1024 INRSFTVSDDLTS
-1037 EELPVATIS
+1037 EELPVASVS
-1046 ELEAVLRA
+1046 ELDALLRA
-1054 AREAHE
+1054 TREAHE

-1072 RSIDKFLDDELNV
+1072 RSIDKFLDSELNV

>member
-16 LESGDTL
+16 LESGDTP

-61 GATVDDAVRVIRST
+61 GTTVDDAVRVIRST
-75 GENGEDVVRAVIV
+75 DENGEDVVRAVIV

-154 SADRDNLK
+154 NADRDNLK

-169 NAIDPTNPAQVEQAT
+169 NAIDPTNPAQIEQAA
-184 QPADIT
+184 QPAET
-190 EGVKGNV
+190 TQGVKGNV
-197 VEPEKTEPVVETTP
+197 VEPEKEEPAAETTA
-211 TPTETTEE
+211 TAADETTETKTTEE

-236 EDNVAAEQA
+236 EDTVADEQPV
-245 AVDAN
+245 VDAN

-268 QGDVE
+268 QGDVDVDNAGE
-273 AEPAADAAEGD
+273 TPAEDSTTEPASE
-284 EANVDDAAAE
+284 EP

-299 DADAG
+299 T
-304 DENATADEGAEGGDE
+304 ATEGNE
-319 NTDDEDKD
+319 NTEGDDDEDD
-327 ENDENEDLKQE
+327 ENEEDEDLKQE
-338 SYEIHQE
+338 SFEIRQE

-358 QRASVI
+358 QQASVI
-364 LGEGETEVTVIETEQ
+364 LGEGETGVTVIETEQ

-384 TMVVRRIDGDKSVI
+384 TMVVRRFEGDKSVI

-457 KQLDLALN
+457 KQLDTALN
-465 SDLNLEDGDKKPGR
+465 SDLNLEDGEKQPGR
-479 IKQMLKTI
+479 FKQILKSV
-487 YEAVVKFFRGIV
+487 YEAVVKFLKALV
-499 ERLKKLFG
+499 ARLRKLFG
-507 VNKKKIKE
+507 VSKKKIDEK
-515 EADKLTKEQRTTPVV
+515 AGKLTKEQRTAPVM
-530 KLLPPPTSDSGNT
+530 KLLPPPSNT
-543 DTQSKVV
+543 ADAKKVDV
-550 DIRWNKLDTY
+550 EWNKLDTL
-560 LATDK
+560 LANDAKSVDK
-565 DALVKILDA
+565 IVNAVKDSKRIADASKKYFDELKNSKEGEQVQHPGEMKAALGIAGVKA
-574 IDDADQIAKSIDKF
+574 FGYSIDDALNGIREFRDELS
-588 VKAMKDASIQN
+588 AMKQQDDVVPSNISVEMLIDASTKLFD
-599 GVELPRDVVHVKAFA
+599 EDLLKAV
-614 GIKAFG
+614 
-620 NTASEAN
+620 T
-627 EAIKDWRDQLRDY
+627 QLH
-640 QNESENLPSDISAE
+640 
-654 KLVANCETFM
+654 
-664 DEKRLAKVS
+664 
-673 ALAETAEKALRELNK
+673 ETAEQLLRDLDKVENE
-688 SGDTWM
+688 SGARYITQRTRTLM
-694 GANIQDAVKDIR
+694 
-706 ELLNFATT
+706 NFATT
-714 ATTVYGFIAK
+714 ACTVYGFAAK
-724 ELGDISIRVMV
+724 ELGDVTVRILTAV
-735 AISAA
+735 AAA

-762 IETLEDDAGVR
+762 IETLEGDAGTR
-773 AVAEADVVDDP
+773 AVAEAEIVDDP

-813 LVAAREIGPDNFQG
+813 LVAAREIGPDNFRG

-838 FMDTVKSAVN
+838 FMDTVKNAVN

-881 ARRGNPA
+881 ARHGNPA

-902 IGGEPIT
+902 IGGEPVT

-923 LGNMTRELIVA
+923 LGNMARELIVA

-942 RKSNQSET
+942 RKSNQSDT
-950 SAGSVVGL
+950 STGSVVGL

-997 KMSATYATTRNNP
+997 KVSATYATTRNNP

-1024 INRQFTVSDDLTS
+1024 INRSFTVSDDLTS
-1037 EELPVATIS
+1037 EELPVASVS
-1046 ELEAVLRA
+1046 ELDALLRA

-1072 RSIDKFLDDELNV
+1072 RSIDKFLDSELNV

>member
-16 LESGDTL
+16 LESGDTP

-75 GENGEDVVRAVIV
+75 DENGEDVVRAVIV

-144 APKVTNDPTV
+144 APKVTNDPTI

-169 NAIDPTNPAQVEQAT
+169 NAIDPTNPAQIEQAA
-184 QPADIT
+184 QPAET
-190 EGVKGNV
+190 TQGVKGNV
-197 VEPEKTEPVVETTP
+197 VEPEKEEPAAETTATAADV
-211 TPTETTEE
+211 TPETKTTEE

-226 KRVVEKVEKV
+226 KRVVEIVEKV
-236 EDNVAAEQA
+236 EDTVADEQPV
-245 AVDAN
+245 VDAN

-268 QGDVE
+268 QGDVDVDNAGE
-273 AEPAADAAEGD
+273 TPVEEP
-284 EANVDDAAAE
+284 
-294 TNTDT
+294 TNT
-299 DADAG
+299 DADAT
-304 DENATADEGAEGGDE
+304 ATDTTTTEGNE
-319 NTDDEDKD
+319 NTEGDDDEDD
-327 ENDENEDLKQE
+327 ENEEDEDLKQE
-338 SYEIHQE
+338 SFEIRQE

-364 LGEGETEVTVIETEQ
+364 LGEGETDVTVIETEQ

-384 TMVVRRIDGDKSVI
+384 TMVVRRLDGDKSVI

-457 KQLDLALN
+457 KQLDIALN
-465 SDLNLEDGDKKPGR
+465 SDLNLEDGEKQPGR
-479 IKQMLKTI
+479 FKQILKSV
-487 YEAVVKFFRGIV
+487 YEAVVKFLKAIV
-499 ERLKKLFG
+499 ARLRKLFG
-507 VNKKKIKE
+507 VSKKKIDEK
-515 EADKLTKEQRTTPVV
+515 ADKLTKEQRTTPVM
-530 KLLPPPTSDSGNT
+530 KLLPPPSDAK
-543 DTQSKVV
+543 QV
-550 DIRWNKLDTY
+550 DVEWNKLDTL
-560 LATDK
+560 LANDAKSVDK
-565 DALVKILDA
+565 IVNAVKDSKRIADASKKYFDELKNSKEGEQVQHPGEMKAALGMAGVKA
-574 IDDADQIAKSIDKF
+574 FGYSIDDALNGIREFRDELST
-588 VKAMKDASIQN
+588 MKQQDDAVPSNVSVEMLIDASTKLFD
-599 GVELPRDVVHVKAFA
+599 EDLLKAA
-614 GIKAFG
+614 
-620 NTASEAN
+620 T
-627 EAIKDWRDQLRDY
+627 QL
-640 QNESENLPSDISAE
+640 Q
-654 KLVANCETFM
+654 
-664 DEKRLAKVS
+664 
-673 ALAETAEKALRELNK
+673 ETAEQLLRDLDKVENE
-688 SGDTWM
+688 SGARYVTQRTRTLM
-694 GANIQDAVKDIR
+694 
-706 ELLNFATT
+706 NFATT
-714 ATTVYGFIAK
+714 ACTVYGFAAK
-724 ELGDISIRVMV
+724 ELGDVTVRILTAV
-735 AISAA
+735 AAA

-762 IETLEDDAGVR
+762 IETLEGDAGTR
-773 AVAEADVVDDP
+773 AVAEAEIVDDP

-791 RAEEAQRN
+791 RAEEARRN

-813 LVAAREIGPDNFQG
+813 LVAAREIGPENFLG

-902 IGGEPIT
+902 IGGEPVT

-923 LGNMTRELIVA
+923 LGNMARELIVA

-958 KRIPIQKWDKLMVAT
+958 KRIPIQKWDKLMIAT

-984 VGSKAYLGETHIV
+984 AGSKAYLGETHIV
-997 KMSATYATTRNNP
+997 KVSATYATTRNNP

-1037 EELPVATIS
+1037 EELPVASIS
-1046 ELEAVLRA
+1046 ELEALLRA

-1072 RSIDKFLDDELNV
+1072 RSIDKFLDSELNV

>member
-16 LESGDTL
+16 LESGDTP

-61 GATVDDAVRVIRST
+61 GTTVDDAVRVIRST
-75 GENGEDVVRAVIV
+75 DENGEDVVRAVIV
-88 TRPIDGSLR
+88 TRPVDGSLR

-154 SADRDNLK
+154 NADRDNLK

-169 NAIDPTNPAQVEQAT
+169 NAIDPTNPAQIEQAA
-184 QPADIT
+184 QPAETT

-197 VEPEKTEPVVETTP
+197 VEPEKAEPVAETATAVAEVTP
-211 TPTETTEE
+211 ETKTTEE

-236 EDNVAAEQA
+236 EDTVADEQPV
-245 AVDAN
+245 VDAN

-268 QGDVE
+268 QGDVDVDNTDE
-273 AEPAADAAEGD
+273 ASTEDSTTEPASE
-284 EANVDDAAAE
+284 EA
-294 TNTDT
+294 TDT
-299 DADAG
+299 T
-304 DENATADEGAEGGDE
+304 ATKGDE
-319 NTDDEDKD
+319 NTEGDDDEDD
-327 ENDENEDLKQE
+327 ENEEDEDLKQE
-338 SYEIHQE
+338 SFEIHQE

-364 LGEGETEVTVIETEQ
+364 LGEGEADVTVIETEQ

-384 TMVVRRIDGDKSVI
+384 TMVVRRLDGDKSVI

-457 KQLDLALN
+457 KQLDIALN
-465 SDLNLEDGDKKPGR
+465 SDLNLEDGEKQPGR
-479 IKQMLKTI
+479 FKQILKSV
-487 YEAVVKFFRGIV
+487 YEAVAKFLKALV
-499 ERLKKLFG
+499 ARLKNLFG
-507 VNKKKIKE
+507 VNKKKIE
-515 EADKLTKEQRTTPVV
+515 EKANKLTKEQRTAPVM
-530 KLLPPPTSDSGNT
+530 KLLPPPSDT
-543 DTQSKVV
+543 KKVDV
-550 DIRWNKLDTY
+550 EWNKLDTL
-560 LATDK
+560 LANDSKSVDK
-565 DALVKILDA
+565 IVNAVKDSKRIADASKKYFDELKNSKEGEQVQHPAEMKAALGMAGVKA
-574 IDDADQIAKSIDKF
+574 FGYSIDDALNGIREFRDELS
-588 VKAMKDASIQN
+588 AMKQQDDAVPSN
-599 GVELPRDVVHVKAFA
+599 VSVEMLIGAATKLFDEDLLKAV
-614 GIKAFG
+614 
-620 NTASEAN
+620 T
-627 EAIKDWRDQLRDY
+627 QL
-640 QNESENLPSDISAE
+640 Q
-654 KLVANCETFM
+654 
-664 DEKRLAKVS
+664 
-673 ALAETAEKALRELNK
+673 ETAEQLLRDLDKVENE
-688 SGDTWM
+688 SGARYITQRTRTLM
-694 GANIQDAVKDIR
+694 
-706 ELLNFATT
+706 NFATT
-714 ATTVYGFIAK
+714 ACTVYGFAAK
-724 ELGDISIRVMV
+724 ELGDVTVRILTAV
-735 AISAA
+735 AAA

-762 IETLEDDAGVR
+762 IETLEGDAGTR
-773 AVAEADVVDDP
+773 AVAEAEIVDDP

-902 IGGEPIT
+902 IGGEPVT

-923 LGNMTRELIVA
+923 LGNMARELIVA

-973 VQPWKDSDRKG
+973 VQPWKNSDRKG

-997 KMSATYATTRNNP
+997 KVSATYATTRNNP

-1072 RSIDKFLDDELNV
+1072 RSIDKFLDSEFNI
-1085 ENDVNNVVNYGIV
+1085 ENDVNNVINYGIV

>member
-16 LESGDTL
+16 LESGDTP

-75 GENGEDVVRAVIV
+75 DENGEDVVRAVIV

-154 SADRDNLK
+154 NADRDNLK

-169 NAIDPTNPAQVEQAT
+169 NAIDPTNPAQIEQAA
-184 QPADIT
+184 QPAETT

-197 VEPEKTEPVVETTP
+197 VEPEKAEPVAETAAATAEVTP
-211 TPTETTEE
+211 EAKTTEE

-236 EDNVAAEQA
+236 EDTVADEQPV
-245 AVDAN
+245 VDAN
-250 DGNTGE
+250 GGNTGE

-268 QGDVE
+268 QGDVDVDNTDGSSTE
-273 AEPAADAAEGD
+273 DNTTEPASE
-284 EANVDDAAAE
+284 EPAN
-294 TNTDT
+294 T

-304 DENATADEGAEGGDE
+304 ATDDTTTKGDE
-319 NTDDEDKD
+319 NTKGDDDEDD
-327 ENDENEDLKQE
+327 ENEEDEDLKQE
-338 SYEIHQE
+338 SFEIHQE

-364 LGEGETEVTVIETEQ
+364 LGEGETDVTVIETEQ

-384 TMVVRRIDGDKSVI
+384 TMVVRRLDGGKSVI

-457 KQLDLALN
+457 KQLDVALN
-465 SDLNLEDGDKKPGR
+465 SDLNLEDGEKQPGR
-479 IKQMLKTI
+479 FKQILKSV
-487 YEAVVKFFRGIV
+487 YEAVAKFLKALV
-499 ERLKKLFG
+499 ARLKNLFG
-507 VNKKKIKE
+507 VNKKKIE
-515 EADKLTKEQRTTPVV
+515 EKADKLTKEQRTAPVM
-530 KLLPPPTSDSGNT
+530 KLLPPPSDT
-543 DTQSKVV
+543 KKVDV
-550 DIRWNKLDTY
+550 EWNKLDTL
-560 LATDK
+560 LANDSKSVDK
-565 DALVKILDA
+565 IVNAVKDSKRIAEASRKFFDQLKDLKEGESPNA
-574 IDDADQIAKSIDKF
+574 DADMLTATT
-588 VKAMKDASIQN
+588 MP
-599 GVELPRDVVHVKAFA
+599 GVA
-614 GIKAFG
+614 AFG
-620 NTASEAN
+620 HTASAALDGIN
-627 EAIKDWRDQLRDY
+627 KFRDEL
-640 QNESENLPSDISAE
+640 SEMKQQGDKTPPNINADMLVEVSK
-654 KLVANCETFM
+654 KLFE
-664 DEKRLAKVS
+664 DDLLKSVS
-673 ALAETAEKALRELNK
+673 ILQETAEQLIRDIDK
-688 SGDTWM
+688 SGNDYDV
-694 GANIQDAVKDIR
+694 GYIVKR
-706 ELLNFATT
+706 TRTLMNFAKT
-714 ATTVYGFIAK
+714 ACVVYGFASK
-724 ELGDISIRVMV
+724 ELGDVTVRVLNAV
-735 AISAA
+735 AKT
-740 DNGDLKQEE
+740 GDLKQEE

-762 IETLEDDAGVR
+762 IETLEGDAGTRV
-773 AVAEADVVDDP
+773 VAEAEIVDDP

-838 FMDTVKSAVN
+838 FMDTVKNAVN

-902 IGGEPIT
+902 IGGEPVT

-934 IDRELSEV
+934 IDRELSDV

-997 KMSATYATTRNNP
+997 KVSATYATTRNNP

-1072 RSIDKFLDDELNV
+1072 RSIDKFLDSELNV

>member
-16 LESGDTL
+16 LESGDTP

-75 GENGEDVVRAVIV
+75 DENGEDVVRAVIV

-169 NAIDPTNPAQVEQAT
+169 NAIDPTNPAQIEQAA
-184 QPADIT
+184 QPAETT

-197 VEPEKTEPVVETTP
+197 VEPEKAEPVAETAAAAAEVTP
-211 TPTETTEE
+211 ETKTTEE

-236 EDNVAAEQA
+236 EDTVADEQPV
-245 AVDAN
+245 VDAN
-250 DGNTGE
+250 DCNTGE

-273 AEPAADAAEGD
+273 VDSADETSTEDSTTEPAAEEATDTTATEGD
-284 EANVDDAAAE
+284 D
-294 TNTDT
+294 
-299 DADAG
+299 
-304 DENATADEGAEGGDE
+304 
-319 NTDDEDKD
+319 DDEDD
-327 ENDENEDLKQE
+327 ENEEDEDLKQE
-338 SYEIHQE
+338 SFEIHQE

-364 LGEGETEVTVIETEQ
+364 LGEGETDVTVIETEQ

-384 TMVVRRIDGDKSVI
+384 TMVVRRLDGDKSVI

-457 KQLDLALN
+457 KQLDVALN
-465 SDLNLEDGDKKPGR
+465 SDLNLEDGEKQPGR
-479 IKQMLKTI
+479 FKQILKSV
-487 YEAVVKFFRGIV
+487 YEAVAKFLKALV
-499 ERLKKLFG
+499 ARLKNLFG
-507 VNKKKIKE
+507 VNKKKIE
-515 EADKLTKEQRTTPVV
+515 EKANKLTKEQRTTPVT
-530 KLLPPPTSDSGNT
+530 KLLPPPSDT
-543 DTQSKVV
+543 KDATKVDV
-550 DIRWNKLDTY
+550 EWNKLDTL
-560 LATDK
+560 LANDAKSVDK
-565 DALVKILDA
+565 IVNAVKDSKRIAEASRKFFDQLKDLKEGESPNA
-574 IDDADQIAKSIDKF
+574 DADMLTATT
-588 VKAMKDASIQN
+588 MP
-599 GVELPRDVVHVKAFA
+599 GVA
-614 GIKAFG
+614 AFG
-620 NTASEAN
+620 HTASAALDGIN
-627 EAIKDWRDQLRDY
+627 KFRDEL
-640 QNESENLPSDISAE
+640 SEMKQQGDKTPPNINADMLVEVSK
-654 KLVANCETFM
+654 KLFE
-664 DEKRLAKVS
+664 DDLLKSVS
-673 ALAETAEKALRELNK
+673 ILQETAEQLIRDIDK
-688 SGDTWM
+688 SGNDYDV
-694 GANIQDAVKDIR
+694 GYIVKR
-706 ELLNFATT
+706 TRTLMNFAKT
-714 ATTVYGFIAK
+714 ACVVYGFASK
-724 ELGDISIRVMV
+724 ELGDVTVRILTAV
-735 AISAA
+735 AAA

-762 IETLEDDAGVR
+762 IETLEGNAGTRV
-773 AVAEADVVDDP
+773 VAEAEIVDDP

-902 IGGEPIT
+902 IGGEPVT

-934 IDRELSEV
+934 IDRELSDV

-997 KMSATYATTRNNP
+997 KVSATYATTRNNP

-1072 RSIDKFLDDELNV
+1072 RSIDKFLDSELNV

>member
-16 LESGDTL
+16 LESGDTP

-75 GENGEDVVRAVIV
+75 DENGEDVVRAVIV

-154 SADRDNLK
+154 NADRDNLK

-169 NAIDPTNPAQVEQAT
+169 NAIDPTNPAQIEQVA
-184 QPADIT
+184 QPAETT

-197 VEPEKTEPVVETTP
+197 VEPEKAEPVAETTTAAAEV
-211 TPTETTEE
+211 TPETKTTEE

-236 EDNVAAEQA
+236 EDTVADEQPV
-245 AVDAN
+245 VDAN

-273 AEPAADAAEGD
+273 VDNADETSSEDSTTEPAAE
-284 EANVDDAAAE
+284 EA
-294 TNTDT
+294 TDT
-299 DADAG
+299 
-304 DENATADEGAEGGDE
+304 TTTEGGDDE
-319 NTDDEDKD
+319 DDENEED
-327 ENDENEDLKQE
+327 EDLKQE
-338 SYEIHQE
+338 SFEIHQE

-364 LGEGETEVTVIETEQ
+364 LGEGEADVTVIETEQ

-384 TMVVRRIDGDKSVI
+384 TMVVRRLDGDKSVI

-457 KQLDLALN
+457 KQLDIALN
-465 SDLNLEDGDKKPGR
+465 SDLNLEDGEKQPGR
-479 IKQMLKTI
+479 FKQILKSV
-487 YEAVVKFFRGIV
+487 YEAVAKFLKALV
-499 ERLKKLFG
+499 ARLKNLFG
-507 VNKKKIKE
+507 VNKKKIE
-515 EADKLTKEQRTTPVV
+515 EKANKLTKEQRTTPVT
-530 KLLPPPTSDSGNT
+530 KLLPPPSDT
-543 DTQSKVV
+543 KDATKVDV
-550 DIRWNKLDTY
+550 EWNKLDTL
-560 LATDK
+560 LANDAKSVDK
-565 DALVKILDA
+565 IVNAVKDSKRIAEASRKFFDQLKDLKEGESPNA
-574 IDDADQIAKSIDKF
+574 DADMLTATT
-588 VKAMKDASIQN
+588 MP
-599 GVELPRDVVHVKAFA
+599 GVA
-614 GIKAFG
+614 AFG
-620 NTASEAN
+620 HTASAALDGIN
-627 EAIKDWRDQLRDY
+627 KFRDEL
-640 QNESENLPSDISAE
+640 SEMKQQGDKTPPNINADMLVEVSK
-654 KLVANCETFM
+654 KLFE
-664 DEKRLAKVS
+664 DDLLKSVS
-673 ALAETAEKALRELNK
+673 ILQETAEQLIRDIDK
-688 SGDTWM
+688 SGNDYDV
-694 GANIQDAVKDIR
+694 GYIVKR
-706 ELLNFATT
+706 TRTLMNFAKT
-714 ATTVYGFIAK
+714 ACVVYGFASK
-724 ELGDISIRVMV
+724 ELGDVTVRILTAV
-735 AISAA
+735 AAA

-762 IETLEDDAGVR
+762 IETLEGDAGTRV
-773 AVAEADVVDDP
+773 VAEAEIVDDP

-902 IGGEPIT
+902 IGGEPVT

-934 IDRELSEV
+934 IDRELSDV

-997 KMSATYATTRNNP
+997 KVSATYATTRNNP

-1072 RSIDKFLDDELNV
+1072 RSIDKFLDSELNV

>member
-16 LESGDTL
+16 LESGDTP

-75 GENGEDVVRAVIV
+75 DENGEDVVRAVIV

-154 SADRDNLK
+154 NADRDNLK

-169 NAIDPTNPAQVEQAT
+169 NAIDPTNPAQIEQAA
-184 QPADIT
+184 QPAETT

-197 VEPEKTEPVVETTP
+197 VEPEKAEPVAETAAAAAEVTP
-211 TPTETTEE
+211 ETKTTEE

-236 EDNVAAEQA
+236 EDTVADEQPV
-245 AVDAN
+245 VDAN

-268 QGDVE
+268 QGDVDVDNTDE
-273 AEPAADAAEGD
+273 TPTEDSTTEPASE
-284 EANVDDAAAE
+284 EPAN
-294 TNTDT
+294 T

-304 DENATADEGAEGGDE
+304 ATDDTTTKGDE
-319 NTDDEDKD
+319 NTEGDDDEDD
-327 ENDENEDLKQE
+327 ENEEDEDLKQE
-338 SYEIHQE
+338 SFEIHQE

-364 LGEGETEVTVIETEQ
+364 LGEGEADVTVIETEQ

-384 TMVVRRIDGDKSVI
+384 TMVVRRLDGDKSVI

-457 KQLDLALN
+457 KQLDVALN
-465 SDLNLEDGDKKPGR
+465 SDLNLEDGEKQPGR
-479 IKQMLKTI
+479 FKQILKSV
-487 YEAVVKFFRGIV
+487 YEAVAKFLKALV
-499 ERLKKLFG
+499 ARLKNLFG
-507 VNKKKIKE
+507 VNKKKIE
-515 EADKLTKEQRTTPVV
+515 EKANKLTKEQRTTPVT
-530 KLLPPPTSDSGNT
+530 KLLPPPSDT
-543 DTQSKVV
+543 KDAAKVDV
-550 DIRWNKLDTY
+550 EWNKLDTL
-560 LATDK
+560 LANDAKSVDK
-565 DALVKILDA
+565 IVNAVKDSKRIAEASRKFFDQLKDLKEGESPNA
-574 IDDADQIAKSIDKF
+574 DADMLTATT
-588 VKAMKDASIQN
+588 MP
-599 GVELPRDVVHVKAFA
+599 GVA
-614 GIKAFG
+614 AFG
-620 NTASEAN
+620 HTASAALDGIN
-627 EAIKDWRDQLRDY
+627 KFRDEL
-640 QNESENLPSDISAE
+640 SEMKQQGDKTPPNINADMLVEVSK
-654 KLVANCETFM
+654 KLFE
-664 DEKRLAKVS
+664 DDLLKSVS
-673 ALAETAEKALRELNK
+673 ILQETAEQLIRDIDK
-688 SGDTWM
+688 SGNDYDV
-694 GANIQDAVKDIR
+694 GYIVKR
-706 ELLNFATT
+706 TRTLMNFAKT
-714 ATTVYGFIAK
+714 ACVVYGFASK
-724 ELGDISIRVMV
+724 ELGDVTVRILTAV
-735 AISAA
+735 ASA

-762 IETLEDDAGVR
+762 IETLEGDAGTR
-773 AVAEADVVDDP
+773 AIAEAEIVDDP

-838 FMDTVKSAVN
+838 FMDTVKNAVN

-902 IGGEPIT
+902 IGGEPVT

-934 IDRELSEV
+934 IDRELSDV

-997 KMSATYATTRNNP
+997 KVSATYATTRNNP

-1072 RSIDKFLDDELNV
+1072 RSIDKFLDSELNV

>member
-16 LESGDTL
+16 LESGDTP
-23 IEVKATLSTDK
+23 IEVKATLSIDK

-75 GENGEDVVRAVIV
+75 DENGEDVVRAVIV

-154 SADRDNLK
+154 NADRDNLK

-169 NAIDPTNPAQVEQAT
+169 NAIDPTNPAQIEQAA
-184 QPADIT
+184 QPAETT

-197 VEPEKTEPVVETTP
+197 VEPEKAEPVAETAAAVAEVTP
-211 TPTETTEE
+211 ETKTTEE

-236 EDNVAAEQA
+236 EDTVADEQPV
-245 AVDAN
+245 VDAN

-268 QGDVE
+268 QGDVDVDNTDGSSTE
-273 AEPAADAAEGD
+273 DNTTEPASE
-284 EANVDDAAAE
+284 EPAN
-294 TNTDT
+294 T

-304 DENATADEGAEGGDE
+304 ATDDTTTKGDE
-319 NTDDEDKD
+319 NTKGDDDEDD
-327 ENDENEDLKQE
+327 ENEEDEDLKQE
-338 SYEIHQE
+338 SFEIHQE

-364 LGEGETEVTVIETEQ
+364 LGEGETDVTVIETEQ

-384 TMVVRRIDGDKSVI
+384 TMVVRRLDGDKSVI

-457 KQLDLALN
+457 KQLDIALN
-465 SDLNLEDGDKKPGR
+465 SDLNLEDGEKQPGR
-479 IKQMLKTI
+479 FKQILKSV
-487 YEAVVKFFRGIV
+487 YEAVVKFLKALV
-499 ERLKKLFG
+499 ARLRKLFG
-507 VNKKKIKE
+507 VSKKKIDEK
-515 EADKLTKEQRTTPVV
+515 AGKLTKEQRTTPVM
-530 KLLPPPTSDSGNT
+530 KLLPPPSNT
-543 DTQSKVV
+543 ADAKKVDV
-550 DIRWNKLDTY
+550 EWNKLDTL
-560 LATDK
+560 LANDAKSVDK
-565 DALVKILDA
+565 IVNAVKDSKRIADASRKFFDQLKDLKEGESPNVDSDMLSATTMSGVAAFGHNADAALDGIRKFRDELSA
-574 IDDADQIAKSIDKF
+574 MKQQDDAVPSNVSVEMLIS
-588 VKAMKDASIQN
+588 ASTK
-599 GVELPRDVVHVKAFA
+599 LFD
-614 GIKAFG
+614 
-620 NTASEAN
+620 
-627 EAIKDWRDQLRDY
+627 
-640 QNESENLPSDISAE
+640 ENLLKAATQ
-654 KLVANCETFM
+654 LQ
-664 DEKRLAKVS
+664 
-673 ALAETAEKALRELNK
+673 ETAEQLIRDIDK
-688 SGDTWM
+688 SGSDY
-694 GANIQDAVKDIR
+694 GVGYIVKR
-706 ELLNFATT
+706 TRTLMNFATT
-714 ATTVYGFIAK
+714 ACTVYGFAAK
-724 ELGDISIRVMV
+724 ELGDVTVRILTAV
-735 AISAA
+735 AAA

-762 IETLEDDAGVR
+762 IETLEGDAGTR
-773 AVAEADVVDDP
+773 AVAEAEIVDDP

-813 LVAAREIGPDNFQG
+813 LVAAREIGPDNFRG

-838 FMDTVKSAVN
+838 FMDTVKNAVN

-902 IGGEPIT
+902 IGGEPVT

-934 IDRELSEV
+934 IDRELGEV

-1072 RSIDKFLDDELNV
+1072 RSIDKFLDSELNV

>member
-16 LESGDTL
+16 LESGDTP

-75 GENGEDVVRAVIV
+75 DENGEDVVRAVIV

-154 SADRDNLK
+154 NADRDNLK

-169 NAIDPTNPAQVEQAT
+169 NAIDPTNPTQIEQAA
-184 QPADIT
+184 QPAETT
-190 EGVKGNV
+190 EGVKGSV
-197 VEPEKTEPVVETTP
+197 VEPEEAEPVVETAPAVADAAPETK
-211 TPTETTEE
+211 TTEE

-236 EDNVAAEQA
+236 EDTVADEQP

-268 QGDVE
+268 QGDVDVDNADE
-273 AEPAADAAEGD
+273 TPTEDGTAEPASE
-284 EANVDDAAAE
+284 EP
-294 TNTDT
+294 TNA
-299 DADAG
+299 DADA
-304 DENATADEGAEGGDE
+304 DATDTKTTEGDE
-319 NTDDEDKD
+319 NTKGDDED
-327 ENDENEDLKQE
+327 DENEEDKDLKQE
-338 SYEIHQE
+338 SFEIHQE

-364 LGEGETEVTVIETEQ
+364 LGEGETDVTVIETEQ

-384 TMVVRRIDGDKSVI
+384 TMVVRRLDGDKSVI

-457 KQLDLALN
+457 KQLDVALN
-465 SDLNLEDGDKKPGR
+465 SDLNLEDGEKQPGR
-479 IKQMLKTI
+479 FKQILKSV
-487 YEAVVKFFRGIV
+487 YEAVAKFLKALV
-499 ERLKKLFG
+499 ARLKNLFG
-507 VNKKKIKE
+507 VNKKKIEGK
-515 EADKLTKEQRTTPVV
+515 ANKLTKEQRTAPVM
-530 KLLPPPTSDSGNT
+530 KLLPPPSNTSDEK
-543 DTQSKVV
+543 KVNV
-550 DIRWNKLDTY
+550 EWNKLDTL
-560 LATDK
+560 LAND
-565 DALVKILDA
+565 
-574 IDDADQIAKSIDKF
+574 AKSVDKIVNA
-588 VKAMKDASIQN
+588 VKDSKRIAEASRKFFDQLKDLKEGESPNADTDMLTATTMP
-599 GVELPRDVVHVKAFA
+599 GVA
-614 GIKAFG
+614 AFG
-620 NTASEAN
+620 HTASAALDGISKFRDELSEMKQQGDKTPPNINADMLVEAS
-627 EAIKDWRDQLRDY
+627 K
-640 QNESENLPSDISAE
+640 
-654 KLVANCETFM
+654 KLFE
-664 DEKRLAKVS
+664 DDLLKSVS
-673 ALAETAEKALRELNK
+673 ILQETAEQLIRDIDK
-688 SGDTWM
+688 SGSDY
-694 GANIQDAVKDIR
+694 GVGYVVKRTRI
-706 ELLNFATT
+706 LMNFAKT
-714 ATTVYGFIAK
+714 ACVVYGFASK
-724 ELGDISIRVMV
+724 ELGSLTIRVLNAV
-735 AISAA
+735 AKT
-740 DNGDLKQEE
+740 GDLKQEE

-762 IETLEDDAGVR
+762 IETLEGDAGTRV
-773 AVAEADVVDDP
+773 VAEAEIVDDP

-902 IGGEPIT
+902 IGGEPVT

-934 IDRELSEV
+934 IDRELGEV

-1037 EELPVATIS
+1037 EELPVASTS
-1046 ELEAVLRA
+1046 ELEALLRA

-1060 AWLIADNAMQTL
+1060 AWLIADNAMQAL
-1072 RSIDKFLDDELNV
+1072 RSIDKFLDSELNV

-1106 HPALTLWQQF
+1106 HPTLTLWQQF

>member
-16 LESGDTL
+16 LESGDTP

-61 GATVDDAVRVIRST
+61 GTTVDDAVRVIRST
-75 GENGEDVVRAVIV
+75 DENGEDVVRAVIV

-144 APKVTNDPTV
+144 APKVTNDPTI

-169 NAIDPTNPAQVEQAT
+169 NAIDPTNPAQIEQAA
-184 QPADIT
+184 QPAET
-190 EGVKGNV
+190 TQGVKGNV
-197 VEPEKTEPVVETTP
+197 VEPEKEEPAAETTAAAADV
-211 TPTETTEE
+211 TPETKTTEE

-236 EDNVAAEQA
+236 EDTVADEQPV
-245 AVDAN
+245 VDAN

-268 QGDVE
+268 QGDVDVDNAGE
-273 AEPAADAAEGD
+273 TPAEDSTTEPASE
-284 EANVDDAAAE
+284 EP

-299 DADAG
+299 TTTEG
-304 DENATADEGAEGGDE
+304 NENTEGGDDE
-319 NTDDEDKD
+319 DDENEED
-327 ENDENEDLKQE
+327 EDLKQE
-338 SYEIHQE
+338 SFEIRQE

-358 QRASVI
+358 QQASVI
-364 LGEGETEVTVIETEQ
+364 LGEGETGVTVIETEQ

-384 TMVVRRIDGDKSVI
+384 TMVVRRFEGDKSVI

-457 KQLDLALN
+457 KQLDIALN
-465 SDLNLEDGDKKPGR
+465 SDLNLEDGEKQPGR
-479 IKQMLKTI
+479 FKQILKSV
-487 YEAVVKFFRGIV
+487 YEAVVKFLKALV
-499 ERLKKLFG
+499 ARLRKLFG
-507 VNKKKIKE
+507 VSKKKIDEK
-515 EADKLTKEQRTTPVV
+515 AGKLTKEQRTAPVM
-530 KLLPPPTSDSGNT
+530 KLLPPPSNT
-543 DTQSKVV
+543 ADAKKVDV
-550 DIRWNKLDTY
+550 EWNKLDTL
-560 LATDK
+560 LANDAKSVDK
-565 DALVKILDA
+565 IVNAVKDSKRIADASRKFFDQLKDLKEGESPNADSDMLSATAMPGVASFGHNADAALDG
-574 IDDADQIAKSIDKF
+574 IRKFRDELSVMKQQDDAVPSNVSVEMLI
-588 VKAMKDASIQN
+588 DASTK
-599 GVELPRDVVHVKAFA
+599 LFD
-614 GIKAFG
+614 
-620 NTASEAN
+620 
-627 EAIKDWRDQLRDY
+627 
-640 QNESENLPSDISAE
+640 ENLLKAATQ
-654 KLVANCETFM
+654 LQ
-664 DEKRLAKVS
+664 
-673 ALAETAEKALRELNK
+673 ETAEQLIRDIDK
-688 SGDTWM
+688 SGSDY
-694 GANIQDAVKDIR
+694 GVGYIVKR
-706 ELLNFATT
+706 TRTLMNFATT
-714 ATTVYGFIAK
+714 ACTVYGFAAK
-724 ELGDISIRVMV
+724 ELGDVTVRILTAV
-735 AISAA
+735 AAA

-762 IETLEDDAGVR
+762 IETLEGDAGTR
-773 AVAEADVVDDP
+773 AVAEAEIVDDP

-813 LVAAREIGPDNFQG
+813 LVAAREIGPDNFRG

-838 FMDTVKSAVN
+838 FMDTVKNAVN

-881 ARRGNPA
+881 ARHGNPA

-902 IGGEPIT
+902 IGGEPVT

-923 LGNMTRELIVA
+923 LGNMARELIVA

-942 RKSNQSET
+942 RKSNQSDT
-950 SAGSVVGL
+950 STGSVVGL

-997 KMSATYATTRNNP
+997 KVSATYATTRNNP

-1024 INRQFTVSDDLTS
+1024 INRSFTVSDDLTS
-1037 EELPVATIS
+1037 EELPVASVS
-1046 ELEAVLRA
+1046 ELDALLRA

-1072 RSIDKFLDDELNV
+1072 RSIDKFLDSELNV

>member
-16 LESGDTL
+16 LESGDTP

-75 GENGEDVVRAVIV
+75 DENGEDVVRAVIV

-144 APKVTNDPTV
+144 APKVTNDPTI

-169 NAIDPTNPAQVEQAT
+169 NAIDPTNPAQIEQAA
-184 QPADIT
+184 QPAET
-190 EGVKGNV
+190 TQGVKGNV
-197 VEPEKTEPVVETTP
+197 VEPEKEEPAAETTATAADV
-211 TPTETTEE
+211 TPETKTTEE

-236 EDNVAAEQA
+236 EDTVADEQPV
-245 AVDAN
+245 VDAN

-268 QGDVE
+268 QGDVDVDNADE
-273 AEPAADAAEGD
+273 TPAEDSTTEPASE
-284 EANVDDAAAE
+284 EP

-299 DADAG
+299 
-304 DENATADEGAEGGDE
+304 TTTEGNE
-319 NTDDEDKD
+319 NTEGDDDEDD
-327 ENDENEDLKQE
+327 ENEEDEDLKQE
-338 SYEIHQE
+338 SFEIRQE

-358 QRASVI
+358 QQASVI
-364 LGEGETEVTVIETEQ
+364 LGEGETGVTVIETEQ

-384 TMVVRRIDGDKSVI
+384 TMVVRRFEGDKSVI

-457 KQLDLALN
+457 KQLDIALN
-465 SDLNLEDGDKKPGR
+465 SDLNLEDGEKQPGR
-479 IKQMLKTI
+479 FKQILKSV
-487 YEAVVKFFRGIV
+487 YEAVVKFLKALV
-499 ERLKKLFG
+499 ARLRKLFG
-507 VNKKKIKE
+507 VSKKKIDEK
-515 EADKLTKEQRTTPVV
+515 AGKLTKEQRTTPVM
-530 KLLPPPTSDSGNT
+530 KLLPPPSNT
-543 DTQSKVV
+543 ADAKKVDV
-550 DIRWNKLDTY
+550 EWNKLDTL
-560 LATDK
+560 LANDAKSVDK
-565 DALVKILDA
+565 IVNAVKDSKRIADASRKFFDQLKDLKEGESPNADSDMLSATTMSGVAAFGHNADAALDGIRKFRDELSA
-574 IDDADQIAKSIDKF
+574 MKQQDDAVPSN
-588 VKAMKDASIQN
+588 VS
-599 GVELPRDVVHVKAFA
+599 VEML
-614 GIKAFG
+614 
-620 NTASEAN
+620 
-627 EAIKDWRDQLRDY
+627 
-640 QNESENLPSDISAE
+640 ISAST
-654 KLVANCETFM
+654 KLF
-664 DEKRLAKVS
+664 DEDLLKAATQLQ
-673 ALAETAEKALRELNK
+673 ETAEQLIRDIDK
-688 SGDTWM
+688 SGSDY
-694 GANIQDAVKDIR
+694 GVGYIVKR
-706 ELLNFATT
+706 TRTLMNFATT
-714 ATTVYGFIAK
+714 ACTVYGFAAK
-724 ELGDISIRVMV
+724 ELGDVTVRILTAV
-735 AISAA
+735 AAA

-762 IETLEDDAGVR
+762 IETLEGDAGTR
-773 AVAEADVVDDP
+773 AVAEAEIVDDP
-784 AVVEFVE
+784 AVMEFVE

-813 LVAAREIGPDNFQG
+813 LVAAREIGPDNFRG

-838 FMDTVKSAVN
+838 FMDTVKNAVN

-853 IETNHRYYTAATA
+853 IETNHRYYAAATA

-881 ARRGNPA
+881 ARHGNPA

-902 IGGEPIT
+902 IGGEPVT

-923 LGNMTRELIVA
+923 LGNMARELIVA

-942 RKSNQSET
+942 RKSNQSDT
-950 SAGSVVGL
+950 STGSVVGL

-984 VGSKAYLGETHIV
+984 AGSKAYLGETHIV
-997 KMSATYATTRNNP
+997 KVSATYATTRNNP

-1018 QWIYTG
+1018 RWIYTG
-1024 INRQFTVSDDLTS
+1024 INRSFTVSDDLTS
-1037 EELPVATIS
+1037 EELPVASVS
-1046 ELEAVLRA
+1046 ELDALLRA

-1072 RSIDKFLDDELNV
+1072 RSIDKFLDSELNV

>member
-16 LESGDTL
+16 LESGDTP

-75 GENGEDVVRAVIV
+75 DENGEDVVRAVIV

-154 SADRDNLK
+154 NADRDNLK

-169 NAIDPTNPAQVEQAT
+169 NAIDPTNPTQIEQAT
-184 QPADIT
+184 QPAETT
-190 EGVKGNV
+190 EGVKGSV
-197 VEPEKTEPVVETTP
+197 VEPEEAEPVVETAPAVADAAPETK
-211 TPTETTEE
+211 TTEE

-236 EDNVAAEQA
+236 EDTVADEQP

-268 QGDVE
+268 QGDVDVDNADE
-273 AEPAADAAEGD
+273 TPTEDGTTEPASEEPTNADADADAADTKTTEGN
-284 EANVDDAAAE
+284 E
-294 TNTDT
+294 DT
-299 DADAG
+299 KG
-304 DENATADEGAEGGDE
+304 D
-319 NTDDEDKD
+319 DDED
-327 ENDENEDLKQE
+327 DENEEDEELKQE
-338 SYEIHQE
+338 SFEIHQE

-364 LGEGETEVTVIETEQ
+364 LGEGDADVTVIETEQ

-384 TMVVRRIDGDKSVI
+384 TMVVRRLDGDKSVI
-398 VRRTRYAER
+398 VRRTRYTER

-457 KQLDLALN
+457 NQLDVALN
-465 SDLNLEDGDKKPGR
+465 SDLNLEDGEKQPGR
-479 IKQMLKTI
+479 FKQILKSV
-487 YEAVVKFFRGIV
+487 YEAVAKFLKALV
-499 ERLKKLFG
+499 ARLKNLFG
-507 VNKKKIKE
+507 VNKKKIE
-515 EADKLTKEQRTTPVV
+515 EKANKLTKEQRTTPVT
-530 KLLPPPTSDSGNT
+530 KLLPPPSDT
-543 DTQSKVV
+543 KDATKVDV
-550 DIRWNKLDTY
+550 EWNKLDTL
-560 LATDK
+560 LAND
-565 DALVKILDA
+565 
-574 IDDADQIAKSIDKF
+574 AKSVDKIVNA
-588 VKAMKDASIQN
+588 VKDSKRIAEASRKFFDQLKDLKEGESPNADTDMLTATTMP
-599 GVELPRDVVHVKAFA
+599 GVA
-614 GIKAFG
+614 AFG
-620 NTASEAN
+620 HTASAALDGISKFRDELSEMKQQGDKTPPNINADMLVEAS
-627 EAIKDWRDQLRDY
+627 K
-640 QNESENLPSDISAE
+640 
-654 KLVANCETFM
+654 KLFE
-664 DEKRLAKVS
+664 DDLLKSVS
-673 ALAETAEKALRELNK
+673 ILQETAEQLIRDIDK
-688 SGDTWM
+688 SGSDY
-694 GANIQDAVKDIR
+694 GVGYVVKRTRI
-706 ELLNFATT
+706 LMNFAKT
-714 ATTVYGFIAK
+714 ACVVYGFASK
-724 ELGDISIRVMV
+724 ELGSLTIRVLNAV
-735 AISAA
+735 AKT
-740 DNGDLKQEE
+740 GDLKQEE

-762 IETLEDDAGVR
+762 IETLEGDAGTR
-773 AVAEADVVDDP
+773 AVAEAEIVDDP

-902 IGGEPIT
+902 IGGEPVT

-1037 EELPVATIS
+1037 EELPVASTS
-1046 ELEAVLRA
+1046 ELEALLRA

-1060 AWLIADNAMQTL
+1060 AWLIADNAMQAL
-1072 RSIDKFLDDELNV
+1072 RSIDKFLDSELNV

>member
-16 LESGDTL
+16 LESGDTP

-47 DSIEATIESDTLEE
+47 DSIETTIESDTLEE

-75 GENGEDVVRAVIV
+75 DENGEDVVRAVIV

-154 SADRDNLK
+154 NADRDNLK

-169 NAIDPTNPAQVEQAT
+169 NAIDPTNPTQIEQAT
-184 QPADIT
+184 QPAETT
-190 EGVKGNV
+190 EGVKGSV
-197 VEPEKTEPVVETTP
+197 VEPEEAEPVVETAPAVADAAPETK
-211 TPTETTEE
+211 TTEE

-236 EDNVAAEQA
+236 EDTVADEQP

-268 QGDVE
+268 QGDVDVDNADE
-273 AEPAADAAEGD
+273 TPTEDGTTEPASEEPTNADADADAADTKTTEGN
-284 EANVDDAAAE
+284 E
-294 TNTDT
+294 DT
-299 DADAG
+299 KG
-304 DENATADEGAEGGDE
+304 D
-319 NTDDEDKD
+319 DDED
-327 ENDENEDLKQE
+327 DENEEDEELKQE
-338 SYEIHQE
+338 SFEIHQE

-364 LGEGETEVTVIETEQ
+364 LGEGDADVTVIETEQ

-384 TMVVRRIDGDKSVI
+384 TMVVRRLDGDKSVI
-398 VRRTRYAER
+398 VRRTRYTER

-457 KQLDLALN
+457 NQLDVALN
-465 SDLNLEDGDKKPGR
+465 SDLNLEDGEKQPGR
-479 IKQMLKTI
+479 FKQILKSV
-487 YEAVVKFFRGIV
+487 YEAVAKFLKALV
-499 ERLKKLFG
+499 ARLKNLFG
-507 VNKKKIKE
+507 VNKKKIE
-515 EADKLTKEQRTTPVV
+515 EKANKLTKEQRTTPVT
-530 KLLPPPTSDSGNT
+530 KLLPPPSDT
-543 DTQSKVV
+543 KDATKVDV
-550 DIRWNKLDTY
+550 EWNKLDTL
-560 LATDK
+560 LAND
-565 DALVKILDA
+565 
-574 IDDADQIAKSIDKF
+574 AKSVDKIVNA
-588 VKAMKDASIQN
+588 VKDSKRIAEASRKFFDQLKDLKEGESPNADTDMLTATTMP
-599 GVELPRDVVHVKAFA
+599 GVA
-614 GIKAFG
+614 AFG
-620 NTASEAN
+620 HTASAALDGISKFRDELSEMKQQGDKTPPNINADMLVEAS
-627 EAIKDWRDQLRDY
+627 K
-640 QNESENLPSDISAE
+640 
-654 KLVANCETFM
+654 KLFE
-664 DEKRLAKVS
+664 DDLLKSVS
-673 ALAETAEKALRELNK
+673 ILQETAEQLIRDIDK
-688 SGDTWM
+688 SGSDY
-694 GANIQDAVKDIR
+694 GVGYVVKRTRI
-706 ELLNFATT
+706 LMNFAKT
-714 ATTVYGFIAK
+714 ACVVYGFASK
-724 ELGDISIRVMV
+724 ELGSLTIRVLNAV
-735 AISAA
+735 AKT
-740 DNGDLKQEE
+740 GDLKQEE

-762 IETLEDDAGVR
+762 IETLEGDAGTR
-773 AVAEADVVDDP
+773 AVAEAEIVDDP

-902 IGGEPIT
+902 IGGEPVT

-1037 EELPVATIS
+1037 EELPVASTS
-1046 ELEAVLRA
+1046 ELEALLRA

-1060 AWLIADNAMQTL
+1060 AWLIADNAMQAL
-1072 RSIDKFLDDELNV
+1072 RSIDKFLDSELNV

>member
-1 MKKSLADLMRKSHLN
+1 
-16 LESGDTL
+16 
-23 IEVKATLSTDK
+23 
-34 EEQVIALPTAARP
+34 
-47 DSIEATIESDTLEE
+47 
-61 GATVDDAVRVIRST
+61 
-75 GENGEDVVRAVIV
+75 
-88 TRPIDGSLR
+88 
-97 IRFTPSNGGVTM
+97 
-109 EDGNDVQPFVLIAVP
+109 
-124 TAPGEEPKN
+124 
-133 PYPANAPTETP
+133 
-144 APKVTNDPTV
+144 
-154 SADRDNLK
+154 
-162 NKIQDAA
+162 
-169 NAIDPTNPAQVEQAT
+169 
-184 QPADIT
+184 
-190 EGVKGNV
+190 
-197 VEPEKTEPVVETTP
+197 
-211 TPTETTEE
+211 
-219 PIKVTVI
+219 TVI

-236 EDNVAAEQA
+236 EDTVADEQPV
-245 AVDAN
+245 VDAN

-268 QGDVE
+268 QGDVDVDNTDGSSTE
-273 AEPAADAAEGD
+273 DNTTEPASE
-284 EANVDDAAAE
+284 EPAN
-294 TNTDT
+294 T

-304 DENATADEGAEGGDE
+304 ATDDTTTKGDE
-319 NTDDEDKD
+319 NTKGDDDEDD
-327 ENDENEDLKQE
+327 ENEEDEDLKQE
-338 SYEIHQE
+338 SFEIHQE

-364 LGEGETEVTVIETEQ
+364 LGEGETDVTVIETEQ

-384 TMVVRRIDGDKSVI
+384 TMVVRRLDGDKSVI

-457 KQLDLALN
+457 KQLDVALN
-465 SDLNLEDGDKKPGR
+465 SDLNLEDGEKQPGR
-479 IKQMLKTI
+479 FKQILKSV
-487 YEAVVKFFRGIV
+487 YEAVAKFLKALV
-499 ERLKKLFG
+499 ARLKNLFG
-507 VNKKKIKE
+507 VNKKKIE
-515 EADKLTKEQRTTPVV
+515 EKADKLTKEQRTAPVM
-530 KLLPPPTSDSGNT
+530 KLLPPPSDT
-543 DTQSKVV
+543 KKVDV
-550 DIRWNKLDTY
+550 EWNKLDTL
-560 LATDK
+560 LANDSKSVDK
-565 DALVKILDA
+565 IVNAVKDSKRIADASKKYFDELKNSKEGEQVQHPAEMKAALGMAGVKA
-574 IDDADQIAKSIDKF
+574 FGYSIDDALNGIREFRDELS
-588 VKAMKDASIQN
+588 AMKQQDDAVPSNVSVEMLIDASTKLFD
-599 GVELPRDVVHVKAFA
+599 EDLLKAA
-614 GIKAFG
+614 
-620 NTASEAN
+620 T
-627 EAIKDWRDQLRDY
+627 QL
-640 QNESENLPSDISAE
+640 Q
-654 KLVANCETFM
+654 
-664 DEKRLAKVS
+664 
-673 ALAETAEKALRELNK
+673 ETAEQLLRDLDKVENE
-688 SGDTWM
+688 SGARYVTQRTRTLM
-694 GANIQDAVKDIR
+694 
-706 ELLNFATT
+706 NFATT
-714 ATTVYGFIAK
+714 ACTVYGFAAK
-724 ELGDISIRVMV
+724 ELGDVTVRILTAV
-735 AISAA
+735 AAA

-762 IETLEDDAGVR
+762 IETLEGDAGTRV
-773 AVAEADVVDDP
+773 VAEAEIVDDP

-838 FMDTVKSAVN
+838 FMDTVKTAVN

-934 IDRELSEV
+934 IDRELSDV

-973 VQPWKDSDRKG
+973 VQPWKDNDRKG

-997 KMSATYATTRNNP
+997 KVSATYATTRNNP

-1072 RSIDKFLDDELNV
+1072 RSIDKFLDSELNV

>member
-16 LESGDTL
+16 LESGDTP

-75 GENGEDVVRAVIV
+75 DENGEDVVRAVIV

-154 SADRDNLK
+154 NADRDNLK

-169 NAIDPTNPAQVEQAT
+169 NAIDPTNPAQIEQAA
-184 QPADIT
+184 QPAETT

-197 VEPEKTEPVVETTP
+197 VEPEKAEPVAETATAVAEVTP
-211 TPTETTEE
+211 ETKTTEE

-236 EDNVAAEQA
+236 EDTVADEQPV
-245 AVDAN
+245 VDAN

-273 AEPAADAAEGD
+273 VDNADETSTENSTTEPAAEDA
-284 EANVDDAAAE
+284 
-294 TNTDT
+294 TNT
-299 DADAG
+299 DADADATDTAATKG
-304 DENATADEGAEGGDE
+304 D
-319 NTDDEDKD
+319 DDEDD
-327 ENDENEDLKQE
+327 ENEEDEDLKQE
-338 SYEIHQE
+338 SFEIHQE

-364 LGEGETEVTVIETEQ
+364 LGEGETDVTVIETEQ

-384 TMVVRRIDGDKSVI
+384 TMVVRRLDGDKSVI

-457 KQLDLALN
+457 KQLDVALN
-465 SDLNLEDGDKKPGR
+465 SDLNLEDGEKQPGR
-479 IKQMLKTI
+479 FKQILKSV
-487 YEAVVKFFRGIV
+487 YEAVAKFLKALV
-499 ERLKKLFG
+499 ARLKNLFG
-507 VNKKKIKE
+507 VNKKKIE
-515 EADKLTKEQRTTPVV
+515 EKANKLTKEQRTTPVT
-530 KLLPPPTSDSGNT
+530 KLLPPPSDT
-543 DTQSKVV
+543 KDATKVDV
-550 DIRWNKLDTY
+550 EWNKLDTL
-560 LATDK
+560 LANDAKSVDK
-565 DALVKILDA
+565 IVNAVKDSKRIAEASRKFFDQLKDLKEGESPNA
-574 IDDADQIAKSIDKF
+574 DADMLTATT
-588 VKAMKDASIQN
+588 MP
-599 GVELPRDVVHVKAFA
+599 GVA
-614 GIKAFG
+614 AFG
-620 NTASEAN
+620 HTASAALDGIN
-627 EAIKDWRDQLRDY
+627 KFRDEL
-640 QNESENLPSDISAE
+640 SEMKQQGDKTPPNINADMLVEVSK
-654 KLVANCETFM
+654 KLFE
-664 DEKRLAKVS
+664 DDLLKSVS
-673 ALAETAEKALRELNK
+673 ILQETAEQLIRDIDK
-688 SGDTWM
+688 SGNDYDV
-694 GANIQDAVKDIR
+694 GYIVKR
-706 ELLNFATT
+706 TRTLMNFAKT
-714 ATTVYGFIAK
+714 ACVVYGFASK
-724 ELGDISIRVMV
+724 ELGDVTVRILTAV
-735 AISAA
+735 AAA

-762 IETLEDDAGVR
+762 IETLEGDAGTRV
-773 AVAEADVVDDP
+773 VAEAEIVDDP

-838 FMDTVKSAVN
+838 FMDTVKNAVN

-902 IGGEPIT
+902 IGGEPVT

-923 LGNMTRELIVA
+923 LGNMARELIVA

-973 VQPWKDSDRKG
+973 VQPWKNSDRKG

-997 KMSATYATTRNNP
+997 KVSATYATTRNNP

-1046 ELEAVLRA
+1046 ELEALLRA

-1072 RSIDKFLDDELNV
+1072 RSIDKFLDSELNV

>member
-16 LESGDTL
+16 LESGDTP

-75 GENGEDVVRAVIV
+75 DENGEDVVRAVIV

-169 NAIDPTNPAQVEQAT
+169 NAIDPTNPAQIEQTA
-184 QPADIT
+184 QPAETT

-197 VEPEKTEPVVETTP
+197 VEPEKAEPVAETAAAAAEVTP
-211 TPTETTEE
+211 ETKTTEE

-226 KRVVEKVEKV
+226 KHVVEKVEKV
-236 EDNVAAEQA
+236 EDTVADEQPV
-245 AVDAN
+245 VDAN

-273 AEPAADAAEGD
+273 VDNTDGSSTEDNTTEPASE
-284 EANVDDAAAE
+284 EPAN
-294 TNTDT
+294 T
-299 DADAG
+299 DADVG
-304 DENATADEGAEGGDE
+304 ATDDTTTKGDE
-319 NTDDEDKD
+319 NTKGDDDEDD
-327 ENDENEDLKQE
+327 ENEEDEDLKQE
-338 SYEIHQE
+338 SFEIHQE

-364 LGEGETEVTVIETEQ
+364 LGEGETDVTVIETEQ

-384 TMVVRRIDGDKSVI
+384 TMVVRRLDGGKSVI

-457 KQLDLALN
+457 KQLDVALN
-465 SDLNLEDGDKKPGR
+465 SDLNLEDGEKQPGR
-479 IKQMLKTI
+479 FKQILKSV
-487 YEAVVKFFRGIV
+487 YEAVAKFLKALV
-499 ERLKKLFG
+499 ARLKNLFG
-507 VNKKKIKE
+507 VNKKKIE
-515 EADKLTKEQRTTPVV
+515 EKANKLTKEQRTAPVM
-530 KLLPPPTSDSGNT
+530 KLLPPPSDT
-543 DTQSKVV
+543 KKVDV
-550 DIRWNKLDTY
+550 EWNKLDTL
-560 LATDK
+560 LANDSKSVDK
-565 DALVKILDA
+565 IVNAVKDSKRIADASKKYFDELKNSKEGEQVQHPGEMKAALGMAGVKA
-574 IDDADQIAKSIDKF
+574 FGYSIDDALNGIREFRDELS
-588 VKAMKDASIQN
+588 AMKQQDDAVPSNVSVEMLIDASTKLFD
-599 GVELPRDVVHVKAFA
+599 EDLLKAA
-614 GIKAFG
+614 
-620 NTASEAN
+620 T
-627 EAIKDWRDQLRDY
+627 QL
-640 QNESENLPSDISAE
+640 Q
-654 KLVANCETFM
+654 
-664 DEKRLAKVS
+664 
-673 ALAETAEKALRELNK
+673 ETAEQLLRDLDKVENE
-688 SGDTWM
+688 SGARYVTQRTRTLM
-694 GANIQDAVKDIR
+694 
-706 ELLNFATT
+706 NFATT
-714 ATTVYGFIAK
+714 ACTVYGFAAK
-724 ELGDISIRVMV
+724 ELGDVTVRILTAV
-735 AISAA
+735 AAA
-740 DNGDLKQEE
+740 DDGDLKQEE

-762 IETLEDDAGVR
+762 IETLEGDAGTRV
-773 AVAEADVVDDP
+773 VAEAEIVDDP

-902 IGGEPIT
+902 IDGEPVT

-934 IDRELSEV
+934 IDRELSDV

-984 VGSKAYLGETHIV
+984 IGSKAYLGETHIV
-997 KMSATYATTRNNP
+997 KVSATYATTRNNP

-1072 RSIDKFLDDELNV
+1072 RSIDKFLDSELNV

>member
-16 LESGDTL
+16 LESGDTP

-75 GENGEDVVRAVIV
+75 DENGEDVVRAVIV

-154 SADRDNLK
+154 NADRDNLK

-169 NAIDPTNPAQVEQAT
+169 NAIDPTNPAQIEQAA
-184 QPADIT
+184 QPAETT

-197 VEPEKTEPVVETTP
+197 VEPEKAEPVAETAAAVAEVTP
-211 TPTETTEE
+211 ETKTTEE

-236 EDNVAAEQA
+236 EDTVADEQPV
-245 AVDAN
+245 VDAN

-273 AEPAADAAEGD
+273 VDNADETSTEDSTTEPAAEEATDTTATEGD
-284 EANVDDAAAE
+284 
-294 TNTDT
+294 
-299 DADAG
+299 
-304 DENATADEGAEGGDE
+304 
-319 NTDDEDKD
+319 DDEDD
-327 ENDENEDLKQE
+327 ENEEDEDLKQE
-338 SYEIHQE
+338 SFEIHQE

-364 LGEGETEVTVIETEQ
+364 LGEGETDVTVIETEQ

-384 TMVVRRIDGDKSVI
+384 TMVVRRLDGDKSVI

-457 KQLDLALN
+457 KQLDVALN
-465 SDLNLEDGDKKPGR
+465 SDLNLEDGEKQPGR
-479 IKQMLKTI
+479 FKQILKSV
-487 YEAVVKFFRGIV
+487 YEAVAKFLKALV
-499 ERLKKLFG
+499 ARLKNLFG
-507 VNKKKIKE
+507 VNKKKIE
-515 EADKLTKEQRTTPVV
+515 EKANKLTKEQRTAPVM
-530 KLLPPPTSDSGNT
+530 KLLPPPSDT
-543 DTQSKVV
+543 KKVDV
-550 DIRWNKLDTY
+550 EWNKLDTL
-560 LATDK
+560 LANDSKSVDK
-565 DALVKILDA
+565 IVNAVKDSKRIADASKKYFDELKNSKEGEQVQHPAEMKAALGMAGVKA
-574 IDDADQIAKSIDKF
+574 FGYSIDDALNGIREFRDELS
-588 VKAMKDASIQN
+588 AMKQQDDAVPSN
-599 GVELPRDVVHVKAFA
+599 VSVEMLIGAATKLFDEDLLKAV
-614 GIKAFG
+614 
-620 NTASEAN
+620 T
-627 EAIKDWRDQLRDY
+627 QL
-640 QNESENLPSDISAE
+640 Q
-654 KLVANCETFM
+654 
-664 DEKRLAKVS
+664 
-673 ALAETAEKALRELNK
+673 ETAEQLLRDLDKVENE
-688 SGDTWM
+688 SGARYVTQRTRTLM
-694 GANIQDAVKDIR
+694 
-706 ELLNFATT
+706 NFATT
-714 ATTVYGFIAK
+714 ACTVYGFAAK
-724 ELGDISIRVMV
+724 ELGDVTVRILTAV
-735 AISAA
+735 AAA

-762 IETLEDDAGVR
+762 IETLEGDAGTRV
-773 AVAEADVVDDP
+773 VAEAEIVDDP

-902 IGGEPIT
+902 IGGEPVT

-934 IDRELSEV
+934 IDRELSDV

-997 KMSATYATTRNNP
+997 KVSATYATTRNNP

-1072 RSIDKFLDDELNV
+1072 RSIDKFLDSELNV

>member
-16 LESGDTL
+16 LESGDAP

-75 GENGEDVVRAVIV
+75 DENGEDVVRAVIV

-169 NAIDPTNPAQVEQAT
+169 NAIDPTNPAQIEQAA
-184 QPADIT
+184 QPAETT

-197 VEPEKTEPVVETTP
+197 VEPEKAEPVAETAAATAEVTP
-211 TPTETTEE
+211 ETKTTEE

-236 EDNVAAEQA
+236 EDNVADEQPV
-245 AVDAN
+245 VDAN

-273 AEPAADAAEGD
+273 VDNADETPTEDSTTEPAAE
-284 EANVDDAAAE
+284 EA
-294 TNTDT
+294 TDT
-299 DADAG
+299 K
-304 DENATADEGAEGGDE
+304 TTKGDE
-319 NTDDEDKD
+319 NTKGDDDEDD
-327 ENDENEDLKQE
+327 ENEEDEDLKQE
-338 SYEIHQE
+338 SFEIHQE

-364 LGEGETEVTVIETEQ
+364 LGEGETDVTVIETEQ

-384 TMVVRRIDGDKSVI
+384 TMVVRRLDGDKSVI

-407 FNADGQGEAIAIVD
+407 FNADGQGEAIAVVD

-457 KQLDLALN
+457 KQLDVALN
-465 SDLNLEDGDKKPGR
+465 SDLNLEDGEKQPGR
-479 IKQMLKTI
+479 FKQILKSV
-487 YEAVVKFFRGIV
+487 YEAVAKFLKALV
-499 ERLKKLFG
+499 ARLKNLFG
-507 VNKKKIKE
+507 VNKKKIE
-515 EADKLTKEQRTTPVV
+515 EKANKLTKEQRTAPVM
-530 KLLPPPTSDSGNT
+530 KLLPPPSDT
-543 DTQSKVV
+543 KKVDV
-550 DIRWNKLDTY
+550 EWNKLDTL
-560 LATDK
+560 LANDAKSVDK
-565 DALVKILDA
+565 IVNAVKDSKRIADASKKYFDGLKNSKEGEQVQHPGEMKAALGMAGVKA
-574 IDDADQIAKSIDKF
+574 FGYSIDDALNGIREFRDELS
-588 VKAMKDASIQN
+588 AMKQQDDAVPSNVSVEMLIDASTKLFD
-599 GVELPRDVVHVKAFA
+599 EDLLKAA
-614 GIKAFG
+614 
-620 NTASEAN
+620 T
-627 EAIKDWRDQLRDY
+627 QL
-640 QNESENLPSDISAE
+640 Q
-654 KLVANCETFM
+654 
-664 DEKRLAKVS
+664 
-673 ALAETAEKALRELNK
+673 ETAEQLLRDLDKVENE
-688 SGDTWM
+688 SGARYVTQRTRTLM
-694 GANIQDAVKDIR
+694 
-706 ELLNFATT
+706 NFATT
-714 ATTVYGFIAK
+714 ACTVYGFVAK
-724 ELGDISIRVMV
+724 ELGDVTVRILTAV
-735 AISAA
+735 AMA

-762 IETLEDDAGVR
+762 IETLEGDAGTRV
-773 AVAEADVVDDP
+773 VAEAEIVDDP

-997 KMSATYATTRNNP
+997 KVSATYATTRNNP

-1046 ELEAVLRA
+1046 ELEALLRA

-1072 RSIDKFLDDELNV
+1072 RSIDKFLDSELSV

>member
-16 LESGDTL
+16 LESGDTP

-61 GATVDDAVRVIRST
+61 GTTVDDAVRVIRST
-75 GENGEDVVRAVIV
+75 DENGEDVVRAVIV

-154 SADRDNLK
+154 NADRDNLK

-169 NAIDPTNPAQVEQAT
+169 NAIDPTNPAQIEQVA
-184 QPADIT
+184 QPAETT

-197 VEPEKTEPVVETTP
+197 VEPEKAEPVAETAAAAAEVTP
-211 TPTETTEE
+211 ETKTTEE

-236 EDNVAAEQA
+236 EDTVADEQPV
-245 AVDAN
+245 VDAN

-268 QGDVE
+268 QGDVDVDNTDGSSTE
-273 AEPAADAAEGD
+273 DNTTEPASE
-284 EANVDDAAAE
+284 EPAN
-294 TNTDT
+294 T
-299 DADAG
+299 DADA
-304 DENATADEGAEGGDE
+304 DATDDTTTKGDE
-319 NTDDEDKD
+319 NTKGDDDEDD
-327 ENDENEDLKQE
+327 ENEEDEDLKQE
-338 SYEIHQE
+338 SFEIHQE

-364 LGEGETEVTVIETEQ
+364 LGEGETDVTVIETEQ

-384 TMVVRRIDGDKSVI
+384 TMVVRRLDGDKSVI

-457 KQLDLALN
+457 KQLDVALN
-465 SDLNLEDGDKKPGR
+465 SDLNLEDGEKQPGR
-479 IKQMLKTI
+479 FKQILKSV
-487 YEAVVKFFRGIV
+487 YEAVAKFLKALV
-499 ERLKKLFG
+499 ARLKNLFG
-507 VNKKKIKE
+507 VTKKKIE
-515 EADKLTKEQRTTPVV
+515 EKARKLTNKERTTPV
-530 KLLPPPTSDSGNT
+530 LNQLSPTEYA
-543 DTQSKVV
+543 SK
-550 DIRWNKLDTY
+550 INIEWNKLDTY
-560 LATDK
+560 LVTNKNAVTK
-565 DALVKILDA
+565 LVTT
-574 IDDADQIAKSIDKF
+574 IDRADGVAKAIDKF
-588 VKAMKDASIQN
+588 IKMTSNTSGTSD
-599 GVELPRDVVHVKAFA
+599 VEIPRDF
-614 GIKAFG
+614 ITSSF
-620 NTASEAN
+620 TAITDYGQTVSEACA
-627 EAIKDWRDQLRDY
+627 AIKDWRDTLRAY
-640 QNESENLPSDISAE
+640 KEENENFPHEITVE
-654 KLVANCETFM
+654 KLILACEACEDNRYLT
-664 DEKRLAKVS
+664 KVS
-673 ALAETAEKALRELNK
+673 TIADSAEKALRELNRR
-688 SGDTWM
+688 
-694 GANIQDAVKDIR
+694 ADIWVGENSQEIIAEMR
-706 ELLNFATT
+706 GMLEFVTT
-714 ATTVYGFIAK
+714 ATTIYGFVTQ
-724 ELGDISIRVMV
+724 ELGAVTIRVIN
-735 AISAA
+735 AITAA
-740 DNGDLKQEE
+740 KTGDLKQEE

-762 IETLEDDAGVR
+762 IETLEGDAGTRV
-773 AVAEADVVDDP
+773 VAEAEIVDDP

-838 FMDTVKSAVN
+838 FMDTVKNAVN

-902 IGGEPIT
+902 IGGEPVT

-923 LGNMTRELIVA
+923 LGNMARELIVA

-997 KMSATYATTRNNP
+997 KVSATYATTRNNP

-1037 EELPVATIS
+1037 EELPVATIN